1 MGYDIY
7 QLTPLGEFMTASGT
21 PADVSTKTSMAFDR
35 LLHQLRTTSRN
46 PRDKG
51 NRLEYLTK
59 VFLTEDNLQR
69 RLYKKVYLWKDWDG
83 RENFGDIGIDLVAE
97 NVDGGVTAIQCKFYD
112 EHSTI
117 AKEHIDSFISASD
130 CDPFTHRII
139 VSTAGK
145 WSENAEKMLKNRHMP
160 VRLLGLQ
167 AFRDSNIDWSTYS
180 PDEPGEQQVAHK
192 PHKELRP
199 HQEKAIKAALEH
211 LQKYDRGQ
219 LIMACG
225 TGKTFT
231 AIRLAEKFAEQNGG
245 HARVLFMVPSLALMS
260 QSISEFSNEVE
271 DPFHAYAVCSDTKV
285 GREKKRGGAYADLA
299 DLRVEDLQ
307 LPATTDGVDLAVAMN
322 ANPLDEGLEVVFS
335 TYHSIDAVS
344 AAQAAGIG
352 DFDLIICDEAHR
364 TTGVTLADESE
375 SNFVKIHD
383 DKWVAGRKRVYM
395 TATPKIFNEDTK
407 FQASEKAAVL
417 CSMDDVDTFGLP
429 FYRIGFGEAVEKGL
443 LTDYKVLVLG
453 VSESQIATS
462 FQNLLAD
469 ESNELAIDDV
479 AKLVGCWNGLAK
491 RRSGELE
498 ASFGDDLAP
507 MKRAVAFSRSIK
519 DSQKIEREFED
530 LVRINLRNREND
542 DPTDDLGVQVRHIDG
557 GFNAQS
563 RAELLNWLKQEPN
576 EEGPICRIL
585 TNARCLT
592 EGVDVP
598 NLDAVLFLNPRNSMV
613 DVIQA
618 VGRVM
623 RRAEGKKYGYIIL
636 PIAIPD
642 GMSTAQALGDNK
654 RYKVV
659 WQVLQALR
667 AHDERMDA
675 TIHQIELNASDPES
689 IIVQTVDLAPKKEKD
704 SIGANDTEAPED
716 SITPAEQTTLTFP
729 AQEWKDG
736 VYAKIV
742 DKVGTREY
750 WDDWSKDIATI
761 AGRHITMI
769 RHLLDEAAPES
780 ELRTVFAQFVEGLQ
794 QTLNPAIDEEQAIEM
809 LAQHLITQPVF
820 DAMFAGHRFTELNPI
835 SLAMQNVVDHLN
847 ANAAFEKERESL
859 SAFYE
864 SVQRRVKDLDNAAAK
879 QHVIKDLYD
888 KFFQN
893 AFPRI
898 AERLGI
904 VFTPVPVVD
913 YILRSADAALRES
926 FGKSLSDEGVS
937 IIEPFVGTGTFITR
951 LLQLGLIRPEDLE
964 RKYTREL
971 FANEIVLLSYYIAA
985 INIETVYGEVAKE
998 HGLGSEY
1005 VPFNGMVLTD
1015 TFQLSESSHH
1025 LNLPAFRANSER
1037 AERELE
1043 QDIRV
1048 IVMNPPYSAGQNSA
1062 NDNNQNEKYPKL
1074 DERIENTYV
1083 ERSTATRKGSLYDSY
1098 IRAIR
1103 WASDRVKDSGVIA
1116 FVSNGSFIDGNS
1128 ADGLRRCLVDEF
1140 SKLYVYNLRG
1150 NARTSGETRKR
1161 EAGNV
1166 FGGGSRTPVT
1176 ICVLVKDP
1184 SHTGEAVLHYRDIGD
1199 YLSREEKLDI
1209 IDREGSIARTEWE
1222 VIVPNA
1228 EADWVNQRDENYDT
1242 YQPIGDKATKG
1253 KPNTPGIFQFYSLGL
1268 ATSRDP
1274 WVYNF
1279 SARGVEENV
1288 RRMIE
1293 FYNSE
1298 VDRYQQA
1305 DGAAKKIKVEDFID
1319 FDSTQFSWDRVNKS
1333 DVARGK
1339 KGAFDPSK
1347 MRASLYRPF
1356 CKQALYF
1363 DASNQFNNC
1372 VYQLPKLFPTPAHKN
1387 IAFGFTGR
1395 GATKEFSVLMVD
1407 TLPDYELVSKAQW
1420 MSLYTYEP
1428 VVEDDGGFNL
1438 NLGGGEV
1445 VDGYTRKENITD
1457 ATLAA
1462 YRSAYGD
1469 EGIAKEDIFYYI
1481 YALLHHPEYREKYA
1495 ADLKKMLPRI
1505 PLVKGFWEYS
1515 RAGRALAELHLGY
1528 ESVDPYPLDEV
1539 ASSPAPEDLE
1549 ERFEFYRVQKLQF
1562 GPKKD
1567 KTRIKYNGHLT
1578 LKGIPEEAYE
1588 YQVNGRSAL
1597 EWVIDRYQVKTDKKS
1612 LITND
1617 PNDYCRAVND
1627 PRYIVDLIKR
1637 LVTVSLETQKLVGT
1651 LPRFEVL
1658 ENNA

>member
-1 MGYDIY
+1 
-7 QLTPLGEFMTASGT
+7 MTASGT
-21 PADVSTKTSMAFDR
+21 PADVSTKTSMAFDN
-35 LLHQLRTTSRN
+35 LLHQLRTTALHT
-46 PRDKG
+46 RDQG
-51 NRLEYLTK
+51 DRLERLTK
-59 VFLTEDNLQR
+59 EFLTKDSIQS

-117 AKEHIDSFISASD
+117 AKEHIDSFISASGRK
-130 CDPFTHRII
+130 PFTHRII
-139 VSTAGK
+139 VSTTDK
-145 WSENAEKMLKNRHMP
+145 WSKNAEKMLEEQRFP
-160 VRLLGLQ
+160 VQRMGLQ
-167 AFRDSNIDWSTYS
+167 TFRDSNIDWSTYS
-180 PDEPGEQQVAHK
+180 LDDPGEQQVGYK

-199 HQEKAIKAALEH
+199 HQDRAITNTLNG
-211 LQKYDRGQ
+211 LQKDDRGQ

-231 AIRLAEKFAEQNGG
+231 AIRLAEKFAEQNDG

-260 QSISEFSNEVE
+260 QSISEFSNEIE
-271 DPFHAYAVCSDTKV
+271 GPFHAYAVCSDSKV
-285 GREKKRGGAYADLA
+285 GREKKRGGANADLA

-307 LPATTDGVDLAVAMN
+307 LPATTDGAELAAAMN

-344 AAQAAGIG
+344 EAQAAGIG
-352 DFDLIICDEAHR
+352 EFDLIICDEAHR

-383 DKWVAGRKRVYM
+383 DNWVAGRKRVYM

-417 CSMDDVDTFGLP
+417 CSMDDVDTFGVP

-498 ASFGDDLAP
+498 ASFGDDIAP

-642 GMSTAQALGDNK
+642 GMSTAQALSDNK

-716 SITPAEQTTLTFP
+716 SITPGEQTTLTFP

-794 QTLNPAIDEEQAIEM
+794 QTLNPAIDEDQAIEM

-913 YILRSADAALRES
+913 YILRSADVALRES
-926 FGKSLSDEGVS
+926 FGRSLSDEGVS

-1062 NDNNQNEKYPKL
+1062 NDNNQNEKYSKL
-1074 DERIENTYV
+1074 DERIAETYAKN
-1083 ERSTATRKGSLYDSY
+1083 SSGTNKNSIYDSY

-1116 FVSNGSFIDGNS
+1116 FVSNGSFIDGNA
-1128 ADGLRRCLVDEF
+1128 ADGLRKCLADEF

-1209 IDREGSIARTEWE
+1209 IDREGSIAHTEWE
-1222 VIVPNA
+1222 VVVPNEA
-1228 EADWVNQRDENYDT
+1228 ADWINQRDEKYDT

-1253 KPNTPGIFQFYSLGL
+1253 KPNTPGVFQLYSNGL
-1268 ATSRDP
+1268 KTNRDP

-1279 SARGVEENV
+1279 SARAVEENV

-1293 FYNSE
+1293 FYNS
-1298 VDRYQQA
+1298 QI
-1305 DGAAKKIKVEDFID
+1305 GVEQPDM
-1319 FDSTQFSWDRVNKS
+1319 DSTKIAWNRSLLTFRAQGRALAFEQKS
-1333 DVARGK
+1333 
-1339 KGAFDPSK
+1339 
-1347 MRASLYRPF
+1347 MRNSLYRPF
-1356 CKQALYF
+1356 CKQTAYF
-1363 DASNQFNNC
+1363 NRELNDM
-1372 VYQLPKLFPTPAHKN
+1372 VYQLPKLFPTPAHEN
-1387 IAFGFTGR
+1387 IAIITSVAG
-1395 GATKEFSVLMVD
+1395 TKDFSVLITD
-1407 TLPDYELVSKAQW
+1407 TLPDLHLVGDAQTF
-1420 MSLYTYEP
+1420 SLYTYEP
-1428 VVEDDGGFNL
+1428 VVEEDGGFNL

-1462 YRSAYGD
+1462 YRGTYGD

-1505 PLVKGFWEYS
+1505 PLAKGFWEYS

-1528 ESVDPYPLDEV
+1528 ESVAPYPLDEV
-1539 ASSPAPEDLE
+1539 VSSPAPEDLE

-1567 KTRIKYNGHLT
+1567 KTCIKYNGHLT
-1578 LKGIPEEAYE
+1578 LKGIPEEANE

-1617 PNDYCRAVND
+1617 PNDYCRAVNN
-1627 PRYIVDLIKR
+1627 PRYIVDLIER

-1658 ENNA
+1658 EDNA

>member
-1 MGYDIY
+1 
-7 QLTPLGEFMTASGT
+7 MTASGT
-21 PADVSTKTSMAFDR
+21 PADVSTKTSMAFDN
-35 LLHQLRTTSRN
+35 LLHQLRTTALHT
-46 PRDKG
+46 RDQG
-51 NRLEYLTK
+51 DRLERLTK
-59 VFLTEDNLQR
+59 EFLTKDSIQS

-117 AKEHIDSFISASD
+117 AKEHIDSFISASGRK
-130 CDPFTHRII
+130 PFTHRII
-139 VSTAGK
+139 VSTTDK
-145 WSENAEKMLKNRHMP
+145 WSKNAEKMLEEQRFP
-160 VRLLGLQ
+160 VQRMGLQ
-167 AFRDSNIDWSTYS
+167 TFRDSNIDWSTYS
-180 PDEPGEQQVAHK
+180 LDDPGEQQVGYK

-199 HQEKAIKAALEH
+199 HQDIAITRTLKG
-211 LQKYDRGQ
+211 LQKDDRGQ

-260 QSISEFSNEVE
+260 QSISEFSNEIE
-271 DPFHAYAVCSDTKV
+271 GPFHAYAVCSDSKV
-285 GREKKRGGAYADLA
+285 GREKKRGGANADLA

-307 LPATTDGVDLAVAMN
+307 LPATTDGTELAAAMN

-344 AAQAAGIG
+344 AAQAAGVG
-352 DFDLIICDEAHR
+352 EFDLIICDEAHR

-417 CSMDDVDTFGLP
+417 CSMDDMNTFGP
-429 FYRIGFGEAVEKGL
+429 VFYRIGFGEAVEKGL

-542 DPTDDLGVQVRHIDG
+542 DLTDDLGVQVRHIDG

-642 GMSTAQALGDNK
+642 GMSTAQALSDNK

-716 SITPAEQTTLTFP
+716 SITPGEQTTLTFP

-769 RHLLDEAAPES
+769 RHLLDEASPES

-794 QTLNPAIDEEQAIEM
+794 QTLNPAIDEDQAIEM

-913 YILRSADAALRES
+913 YILRSADVALRES

-998 HGLGSEY
+998 YGLGSEY

-1048 IVMNPPYSAGQNSA
+1048 IVMNPPYSSGQNNA

-1074 DERIENTYV
+1074 DERIAETYV
-1083 ERSTATRKGSLYDSY
+1083 KNSSGTNKNSIYDSY

-1116 FVSNGSFIDGNS
+1116 FVSNGSFIDGNA
-1128 ADGLRRCLVDEF
+1128 ADGLRKCLVGEF

-1209 IDREGSIARTEWE
+1209 IAQEGSIAHTEWE
-1222 VIVPNA
+1222 VIVPNEA
-1228 EADWVNQRDENYDT
+1228 ADWINQRDEKYDT

-1253 KPNTPGIFQFYSLGL
+1253 KPNTPGVFQLYSNGL
-1268 ATSRDP
+1268 KSNRDP

-1279 SARGVEENV
+1279 SAQAVEENMH
-1288 RRMIE
+1288 RMIE
-1293 FYNSE
+1293 FYNS
-1298 VDRYQQA
+1298 QI
-1305 DGAAKKIKVEDFID
+1305 GVEQPDM
-1319 FDSTQFSWDRVNKS
+1319 DSTKIAWNRSLLTFRAQGR
-1333 DVARGK
+1333 AL
-1339 KGAFDPSK
+1339 AFEQES
-1347 MRASLYRPF
+1347 MRNSLYRPF
-1356 CKQALYF
+1356 CKQTAYF
-1363 DASNQFNNC
+1363 NRELNDM
-1372 VYQLPKLFPTPAHKN
+1372 VYQLPKLFPTPAHEN
-1387 IAFGFTGR
+1387 VAI
-1395 GATKEFSVLMVD
+1395 
-1407 TLPDYELVSKAQW
+1407 TLPGPGSAGEFYALAVDMIPALGVATSLQVF
-1420 MSLYTYEP
+1420 SLYTYEP
-1428 VVEDDGGFNL
+1428 VVEDDGGLNL

-1462 YRSAYGD
+1462 YRSTYGD
-1469 EGIAKEDIFYYI
+1469 AGIAKEDIFYYI

-1495 ADLKKMLPRI
+1495 ADLKKMLPCI

-1515 RAGRALAELHLGY
+1515 RVGRALAELHLGY
-1528 ESVDPYPLDEV
+1528 ESVEPYPLDEV
-1539 ASSPAPEDLE
+1539 VSSPAPEDLE
-1549 ERFEFYRVQKLQF
+1549 ERFEFYRVQKMKF

-1567 KTRIKYNGHLT
+1567 KTRIQYNGHLT
-1578 LKGIPEEAYE
+1578 LKGIPEEVYN
-1588 YQVNGRSAL
+1588 YILMGNRSAL

-1617 PNDYCRAVND
+1617 PNDYCRAVNN

-1637 LVTVSLETQKLVGT
+1637 LVTVALETQKLVGT

-1658 ENNA
+1658 EDNA

>member
-1 MGYDIY
+1 
-7 QLTPLGEFMTASGT
+7 MTSSGT
-21 PADVSTKTSMAFDR
+21 PADVSTKTSMDFDR
-35 LLHQLRTTSRN
+35 LIHQLRDTARN
-46 PRDKG
+46 TREQGD
-51 NRLEYLTK
+51 RLERLTK
-59 VFLTEDNLQR
+59 LFLTQDSIQS
-69 RLYKKVYLWKDWDG
+69 RLYKDVYLWNEWDG
-83 RENFGDIGIDLVAE
+83 REGYGDIGIDLVAE

-117 AKEHIDSFISASD
+117 AKENIDSFIAASGRG
-130 CDPFTHRII
+130 PFTHRII
-139 VSTAGK
+139 VSTTDK
-145 WSENAEKMLKNRHMP
+145 WSKNAEKMLEEQRFP
-160 VRLLGLQ
+160 VQRMGLQ
-167 AFRDSNIDWSTYS
+167 NFRDSNIDWSTYS
-180 PDEPGEQQVAHK
+180 LDKSDEQQVGHK

-199 HQEKAIKAALEH
+199 HQDRAITNTLIG
-211 LQKYDRGQ
+211 LQENDRGQ

-260 QSISEFSNEVE
+260 QSISEFSNEIE
-271 DPFHAYAVCSDTKV
+271 GPFHAYAVCSDSKV
-285 GREKKRGGAYADLA
+285 GRERKRGGANADLA

-307 LPATTDGVDLAVAMN
+307 LPATTDGAELAKAMN

-344 AAQAAGIG
+344 AAQDAGVS

-383 DKWVAGRKRVYM
+383 NTCVAGRKRVYM

-417 CSMDDVDTFGLP
+417 CSMDDVDTFGP
-429 FYRIGFGEAVEKGL
+429 VFYRIGFGEAVEKGL

-453 VSESQIATS
+453 VSESQVATS
-462 FQNLLAD
+462 FQNLLAN

-507 MKRAVAFSRSIK
+507 MKRAVAFNRSIK

-542 DPTDDLGVQVRHIDG
+542 DPTDDLGVQVRHVDG

-642 GMSTAQALGDNK
+642 GMSTAQALSDNK

-716 SITPAEQTTLTFP
+716 SITPGEQTTLTFP

-769 RHLLDEAAPES
+769 RHLLDEASPES
-780 ELRTVFAQFVEGLQ
+780 ELRTIFAQFVEGLQ
-794 QTLNPAIDEEQAIEM
+794 QTLNPAIDEDQAIEM
-809 LAQHLITQPVF
+809 LAQHLITKPVF

-893 AFPRI
+893 AFPRT

-913 YILRSADAALRES
+913 YILCSADVALRES

-971 FANEIVLLSYYIAA
+971 FANELVLLSYYIAA

-998 HGLGSEY
+998 HGLGTEY

-1074 DERIENTYV
+1074 DERITETYV
-1083 ERSTATRKGSLYDSY
+1083 KNSSGTNMNSIYDSY

-1116 FVSNGSFIDGNS
+1116 FIANGSFIDGNA
-1128 ADGLRRCLVDEF
+1128 ADGLRKCLVGEF

-1150 NARTSGETRKR
+1150 GIRGRRGDSAKR
-1161 EAGNV
+1161 EGDNV
-1166 FGGGSRTPVT
+1166 FDIMTPVA

-1184 SHTGEAVLHYRDIGD
+1184 SHTGEAVLRYRDIGD

-1209 IDREGSIARTEWE
+1209 IAREGSIARTDWE
-1222 VIVPNA
+1222 VLVPNEA
-1228 EADWVNQRDENYDT
+1228 ADWINHRDENYGI
-1242 YQPIGDKATKG
+1242 YQPIGDKKDKG
-1253 KPNTPGIFQFYSLGL
+1253 KPTTPGVFQLYSRGL
-1268 ATSRDP
+1268 ATSRDA

-1279 SARGVEENV
+1279 SEPAVEDNV

-1293 FYNSE
+1293 FYNS
-1298 VDRYQQA
+1298 QI
-1305 DGAAKKIKVEDFID
+1305 GVEQPDM
-1319 FDSTQFSWDRVNKS
+1319 DSTKISWNRSLLNFR
-1333 DVARGK
+1333 AQGRTL
-1339 KGAFDPSK
+1339 AFEQES
-1347 MRASLYRPF
+1347 MRDSLYRPF
-1356 CKQALYF
+1356 CKQTAYF
-1363 DASNQFNNC
+1363 NRELNDM
-1372 VYQLPKLFPTPAHKN
+1372 VYQLPKFFPSPAHKN
-1387 IAFGFTGR
+1387 IAIMMPAGKS
-1395 GATKEFSVLMVD
+1395 AEYFSALMLDMIPALTPNGGNQVF
-1407 TLPDYELVSKAQW
+1407 P
-1420 MSLYTYEP
+1420 LYTYEP
-1428 VVEDDGGFNL
+1428 AVEEDGGFNL

-1462 YRSAYGD
+1462 YRGTYGD

-1495 ADLKKMLPRI
+1495 ADLMKMLPRI
-1505 PLVKGFWEYS
+1505 PLVKGFWDYS
-1515 RAGRALAELHLGY
+1515 RVGCALSKLHLGY
-1528 ESVDPYPLDEV
+1528 ESVEPYPLDEV
-1539 ASSPAPEDLE
+1539 VSSPAPEDLE
-1549 ERFEFYRVQKLQF
+1549 ECFEFYRVQKLEF

-1597 EWVIDRYQVKTDKKS
+1597 EWVIDRYQVKTDKES

-1617 PNDYCRAVND
+1617 PNDYCRAVNN

-1658 ENNA
+1658 EDNA

>member
-1 MGYDIY
+1 
-7 QLTPLGEFMTASGT
+7 MTASGT
-21 PADVSTKTSMAFDR
+21 PADVSTKTSMAFDN
-35 LLHQLRTTSRN
+35 LLHQLRTTALHT
-46 PRDKG
+46 RDQG
-51 NRLEYLTK
+51 DRLERLTK
-59 VFLTEDNLQR
+59 EFLTKDSIQS

-117 AKEHIDSFISASD
+117 AKEHIDSFISASGRK
-130 CDPFTHRII
+130 PFTHRII
-139 VSTAGK
+139 VSTTDK
-145 WSENAEKMLKNRHMP
+145 WSKNAEKMLEEQRFP
-160 VRLLGLQ
+160 VQRMGLQ
-167 AFRDSNIDWSTYS
+167 TFRDSNIDWSTYS
-180 PDEPGEQQVAHK
+180 LDDPGEQQVGYK

-199 HQEKAIKAALEH
+199 HQDIAITRTLKG
-211 LQKYDRGQ
+211 LQKDDRGQ

-260 QSISEFSNEVE
+260 QSISEFSNEIE
-271 DPFHAYAVCSDTKV
+271 GPFHAYAVCSDSKV
-285 GREKKRGGAYADLA
+285 GREKKRGGANADLA

-307 LPATTDGVDLAVAMN
+307 LPATTDGAELAAAMN

-344 AAQAAGIG
+344 EAQAAGIG
-352 DFDLIICDEAHR
+352 EFDLIICDEAHR

-417 CSMDDVDTFGLP
+417 CSMDDVDTFGVP

-498 ASFGDDLAP
+498 ASFGDDLEP

-642 GMSTAQALGDNK
+642 GMSTAQALSDNK

-794 QTLNPAIDEEQAIEM
+794 QTLNPAIDEDQAIEM

-937 IIEPFVGTGTFITR
+937 VIEPFVGTGTFITR

-1043 QDIRV
+1043 RDIRV
-1048 IVMNPPYSAGQNSA
+1048 IVMNPPYSAGQNNA

-1074 DERIENTYV
+1074 DERIAETYAKN
-1083 ERSTATRKGSLYDSY
+1083 SSGTNKNSIYDSY

-1116 FVSNGSFIDGNS
+1116 FVSNGSFIDGNA
-1128 ADGLRRCLVDEF
+1128 ADGLRKCLVDEF

-1150 NARTSGETRKR
+1150 NQRTSGEQSRR
-1161 EAGNV
+1161 EGGKI
-1166 FGGGSRTPVT
+1166 FGSGSRTPVA

-1184 SHTGEAVLHYRDIGD
+1184 SHTDEAVLHYRDIGD
-1199 YLSREEKLDI
+1199 YLNREEKLDI
-1209 IDREGSIARTEWE
+1209 IAREGSIAHTEWE
-1222 VIVPNA
+1222 VIVPNEA
-1228 EADWVNQRDENYDT
+1228 ADWINQRDEKYDT
-1242 YQPIGDKATKG
+1242 YQPIGDRDTKG
-1253 KPNTPGIFQFYSLGL
+1253 KPNTPGIFQLYSRGL
-1268 ATSRDP
+1268 ATSRDA

-1279 SARGVEENV
+1279 SARAVEENV

-1293 FYNSE
+1293 FYNSQIGVE
-1298 VDRYQQA
+1298 HPDMDPTKIA
-1305 DGAAKKIKVEDFID
+1305 WGDGLKSLLRRKIQVGYSTTAARLSV
-1319 FDSTQFSWDRVNKS
+1319 
-1333 DVARGK
+1333 
-1339 KGAFDPSK
+1339 
-1347 MRASLYRPF
+1347 YRPF
-1356 CKQALYF
+1356 CKQHVYF
-1363 DASNQFNNC
+1363 DAPLNERQ
-1372 VYQLPKLFPTPAHKN
+1372 YQLPKLFPTPAHEN

-1407 TLPDYELVSKAQW
+1407 TLPDLESISKAQW

-1428 VVEDDGGFNL
+1428 VVQEDGGFNL

-1462 YRSAYGD
+1462 YRSTYGD

-1515 RAGRALAELHLGY
+1515 RTGRALAELHLGY
-1528 ESVDPYPLDEV
+1528 ESVEPYPLDEV

-1658 ENNA
+1658 EDNA

>member
-1 MGYDIY
+1 
-7 QLTPLGEFMTASGT
+7 MTASGT
-21 PADVSTKTSMAFDR
+21 PADVSTKTSMAFDN
-35 LLHQLRTTSRN
+35 LLHQLRTTALHT
-46 PRDKG
+46 RDQG
-51 NRLEYLTK
+51 DRLERLTK
-59 VFLTEDNLQR
+59 EFLTKDSIQS

-117 AKEHIDSFISASD
+117 AKEHIDSFISASGRK
-130 CDPFTHRII
+130 PFTHRII
-139 VSTAGK
+139 VSTTDK
-145 WSENAEKMLKNRHMP
+145 WSKNAEKMLEEQRFP
-160 VRLLGLQ
+160 VQRMGLQ
-167 AFRDSNIDWSTYS
+167 TFRDSNIDWSTYS
-180 PDEPGEQQVAHK
+180 LDDPGEQQVGYK

-199 HQEKAIKAALEH
+199 HQDIAITRTLKG
-211 LQKYDRGQ
+211 LQKDDRGQ

-260 QSISEFSNEVE
+260 QSISEFSNEIE
-271 DPFHAYAVCSDTKV
+271 GPFHAYAVCSDSKV
-285 GREKKRGGAYADLA
+285 GREKKRGGANADLA

-307 LPATTDGVDLAVAMN
+307 LPATTDGTELAAAMN

-344 AAQAAGIG
+344 AAQAAGVG
-352 DFDLIICDEAHR
+352 EFDLIICDEAHR

-417 CSMDDVDTFGLP
+417 CSMDDMDTFGP
-429 FYRIGFGEAVEKGL
+429 VFYRIGFGEAVEKGL

-542 DPTDDLGVQVRHIDG
+542 DLTDDLGVQVRHIDG

-642 GMSTAQALGDNK
+642 GMSTAQALSDNK

-716 SITPAEQTTLTFP
+716 SITPGEQTTLTFP

-769 RHLLDEAAPES
+769 RHLLDEASPES

-794 QTLNPAIDEEQAIEM
+794 QTLNPAIDEGQAIEM
-809 LAQHLITQPVF
+809 LAQHLITKPVF

-864 SVQRRVKDLDNAAAK
+864 SVQRRVKNLDNAAAK

-893 AFPRI
+893 AFPRT

-913 YILRSADAALRES
+913 YILCSADVALRES

-971 FANEIVLLSYYIAA
+971 FANELVLLSYYIAA

-998 HGLGSEY
+998 HGLGTEY

-1048 IVMNPPYSAGQNSA
+1048 IVMNPPYSSGQNSA

-1083 ERSTATRKGSLYDSY
+1083 ARSTATLKNSIYDSY

-1116 FVSNGSFIDGNS
+1116 FVSNGSFIDGNA
-1128 ADGLRRCLVDEF
+1128 ADGLRKCLVGEF

-1150 NARTSGETRKR
+1150 NQRTSGEQSRR
-1161 EAGNV
+1161 EGGKI
-1166 FGGGSRTPVT
+1166 FGSGSRTPVT

-1209 IDREGSIARTEWE
+1209 IAREGSIAHTEWE
-1222 VIVPNA
+1222 VIVPNEA
-1228 EADWVNQRDENYDT
+1228 ADWINQRDEKYDT

-1253 KPNTPGIFQFYSLGL
+1253 KPNTPGVFQLYSNGL
-1268 ATSRDP
+1268 KSNRDA

-1279 SARGVEENV
+1279 SAEKVLENV
-1288 RRMIE
+1288 MSMVS
-1293 FYNSE
+1293 F
-1298 VDRYQQA
+1298 YQQQLTH
-1305 DGAAKKIKVEDFID
+1305 KKPNMDPTKISWSPALLVAHKSHKDIKV
-1319 FDSTQFSWDRVNKS
+1319 
-1333 DVARGK
+1333 VAESIRE
-1339 KGAFDPSK
+1339 S
-1347 MRASLYRPF
+1347 MYRPF
-1356 CKQALYF
+1356 CKEQLY
-1363 DASNQFNNC
+1363 SEPS
-1372 VYQLPKLFPTPAHKN
+1372 LIERPGLLSKLFPTPAHEN
-1387 IAFGFTGR
+1387 VAI
-1395 GATKEFSVLMVD
+1395 
-1407 TLPDYELVSKAQW
+1407 TLPGPGSAGEFYALAIDMIPALGVATSLQVF
-1420 MSLYTYEP
+1420 SLYTYEP
-1428 VVEDDGGFNL
+1428 VIEDDGGLNL

-1462 YRSAYGD
+1462 YRGTYGD

-1495 ADLKKMLPRI
+1495 ADLMKMLPRI

-1515 RAGRALAELHLGY
+1515 RVGRALAKLHLGY
-1528 ESVDPYPLDEV
+1528 ESVEPYPLDEV
-1539 ASSPAPEDLE
+1539 VSSPAPEDLE
-1549 ERFEFYRVQKLQF
+1549 ERFEFYRVQKMKF

-1567 KTRIKYNGHLT
+1567 KTRIQYNGHLT
-1578 LKGIPEEAYE
+1578 LKGIPEEVYN
-1588 YQVNGRSAL
+1588 YILMGNRSAL

-1617 PNDYCRAVND
+1617 PNDYCRAVNN

-1658 ENNA
+1658 EDNA

>member
-1 MGYDIY
+1 
-7 QLTPLGEFMTASGT
+7 MTASGT
-21 PADVSTKTSMAFDR
+21 PADVSTKTSMAFDN
-35 LLHQLRTTSRN
+35 LLHQLRTTALHT
-46 PRDKG
+46 RDQG
-51 NRLEYLTK
+51 DRLERLTK
-59 VFLTEDNLQR
+59 EFLTKDSIQS

-117 AKEHIDSFISASD
+117 AKEHIDSFISASGRK
-130 CDPFTHRII
+130 PFTHRII
-139 VSTAGK
+139 VSTTDK
-145 WSENAEKMLKNRHMP
+145 WSKNAEKMLEEQRFP
-160 VRLLGLQ
+160 VQRMGLQ
-167 AFRDSNIDWSTYS
+167 TFRDSNIDWSTYS
-180 PDEPGEQQVAHK
+180 LDDPGEQQVGYK

-199 HQEKAIKAALEH
+199 HQDIAITRTLKG
-211 LQKYDRGQ
+211 LQKDDRGQ

-260 QSISEFSNEVE
+260 QSISEFSNEIE
-271 DPFHAYAVCSDTKV
+271 GPFHAYAVCSDSKV
-285 GREKKRGGAYADLA
+285 GREKKRGGANADLA

-307 LPATTDGVDLAVAMN
+307 LPATTDGAELAAAMN

-344 AAQAAGIG
+344 EAQAAGIG
-352 DFDLIICDEAHR
+352 EFDLIICDEAHR

-383 DKWVAGRKRVYM
+383 DNWVAGRKRVYM

-417 CSMDDVDTFGLP
+417 CSMDDVDTFGVP

-642 GMSTAQALGDNK
+642 GMSTAQALSDNK

-716 SITPAEQTTLTFP
+716 SITPGEQTTLTFP

-794 QTLNPAIDEEQAIEM
+794 QTLNPAIDEDQAIEM

-937 IIEPFVGTGTFITR
+937 VIEPFVGTGTFITR

-1043 QDIRV
+1043 RDIRV
-1048 IVMNPPYSAGQNSA
+1048 IVMNPPYSAGQNNA

-1074 DERIENTYV
+1074 DERIAETYAKN
-1083 ERSTATRKGSLYDSY
+1083 SSGTNKNSIYDSY

-1116 FVSNGSFIDGNS
+1116 FVSNGSFIDGNA
-1128 ADGLRRCLVDEF
+1128 ADGLRKCLVDEF

-1150 NARTSGETRKR
+1150 NQRTSGEQSRR
-1161 EAGNV
+1161 EGGKI
-1166 FGGGSRTPVT
+1166 FGSGSRTPVA

-1184 SHTGEAVLHYRDIGD
+1184 SHTDEAVLHYRDIGD

-1209 IDREGSIARTEWE
+1209 IAREGSIAHTEWE
-1222 VIVPNA
+1222 VIVPNEA
-1228 EADWVNQRDENYDT
+1228 ADWINQRDEKYDT
-1242 YQPIGDKATKG
+1242 YQPIGDRDTKG
-1253 KPNTPGIFQFYSLGL
+1253 KPNTPGIFQLYSRGL
-1268 ATSRDP
+1268 ATSRDA

-1279 SARGVEENV
+1279 SARAVEENV

-1293 FYNSE
+1293 FYNSQIGVE
-1298 VDRYQQA
+1298 HPDMDPTKIA
-1305 DGAAKKIKVEDFID
+1305 WGDGLKSLLRRKIQVGYSTTAARLSV
-1319 FDSTQFSWDRVNKS
+1319 
-1333 DVARGK
+1333 
-1339 KGAFDPSK
+1339 
-1347 MRASLYRPF
+1347 YRPF
-1356 CKQALYF
+1356 CKQHVYF
-1363 DASNQFNNC
+1363 DAPLNERQ
-1372 VYQLPKLFPTPAHKN
+1372 YQLPKLFPTPAHEN

-1407 TLPDYELVSKAQW
+1407 TLPDLESISKAQW

-1428 VVEDDGGFNL
+1428 VVQEDGGFNL

-1462 YRSAYGD
+1462 YRSTYGD

-1515 RAGRALAELHLGY
+1515 RTGRALAELHLGY
-1528 ESVDPYPLDEV
+1528 ESVEPYPLDEV

-1658 ENNA
+1658 EDNA

>member
-21 PADVSTKTSMAFDR
+21 PADVSTKTSMAFDN
-35 LLHQLRTTSRN
+35 LLHQLRTTALHT
-46 PRDKG
+46 RDQG
-51 NRLEYLTK
+51 DRLERLTK
-59 VFLTEDNLQR
+59 EFLTKDSIQS

-117 AKEHIDSFISASD
+117 AKEHIDSFISASGRK
-130 CDPFTHRII
+130 PFTHRII
-139 VSTAGK
+139 VSTTDK
-145 WSENAEKMLKNRHMP
+145 WSKNAEKMLEEQRFP
-160 VRLLGLQ
+160 VQRMGLQ
-167 AFRDSNIDWSTYS
+167 TFRDSNIDWSTYS
-180 PDEPGEQQVAHK
+180 LDDPGEQQVGYK

-199 HQEKAIKAALEH
+199 HQDIAITRTLNG
-211 LQKYDRGQ
+211 LQKADRGQ

-260 QSISEFSNEVE
+260 QSISEFSNEIE
-271 DPFHAYAVCSDTKV
+271 GPFHAYAVCSDSKV
-285 GREKKRGGAYADLA
+285 GREKKRGGANADLA

-307 LPATTDGVDLAVAMN
+307 LPATTDGAELAAAMN

-344 AAQAAGIG
+344 EAQAAGIG
-352 DFDLIICDEAHR
+352 EFDLIICDEAHR

-417 CSMDDVDTFGLP
+417 CSMDDVDTFGIP

-498 ASFGDDLAP
+498 ASFGDDIEP

-642 GMSTAQALGDNK
+642 GMSTAQALSDNK

-716 SITPAEQTTLTFP
+716 SITPGEQTTLTFP

-761 AGRHITMI
+761 AGRHLTMI

-794 QTLNPAIDEEQAIEM
+794 QTLNPAIDEDQAIEM

-1083 ERSTATRKGSLYDSY
+1083 ARSTATLKNSMYDSY

-1116 FVSNGSFIDGNS
+1116 FISNGSFIDGNA
-1128 ADGLRRCLVDEF
+1128 ADGLRKCLVDEF

-1150 NARTSGETRKR
+1150 GIRGRNGDAAKR
-1161 EAGNV
+1161 EGNNV
-1166 FGGGSRTPVT
+1166 FDIMTPVA

-1209 IDREGSIARTEWE
+1209 ITREGSIAHTEWE
-1222 VIVPNA
+1222 VIVPNEA
-1228 EADWVNQRDENYDT
+1228 ADWINQRDEHYDT

-1253 KPNTPGIFQFYSLGL
+1253 KPNTPGVFQLYSNGMK
-1268 ATSRDP
+1268 SNRDA

-1279 SARGVEENV
+1279 SARAVEENV

-1293 FYNSE
+1293 FYNSQIGVE
-1298 VDRYQQA
+1298 QPDMDPTKISWSPA
-1305 DGAAKKIKVEDFID
+1305 LLAAHKNHKDIKV
-1319 FDSTQFSWDRVNKS
+1319 
-1333 DVARGK
+1333 VAESVRE
-1339 KGAFDPSK
+1339 S
-1347 MRASLYRPF
+1347 MYRPF
-1356 CKQALYF
+1356 CKEQLY
-1363 DASNQFNNC
+1363 SEPSLIERPG
-1372 VYQLPKLFPTPAHKN
+1372 QLSKLFPTPAHEN
-1387 IAFGFTGR
+1387 IAFGSVGR
-1395 GATKEFSVLMVD
+1395 GATKGFSVLMVD
-1407 TLPDYELVSKAQW
+1407 TLPDFELISKAQW

-1428 VVEDDGGFNL
+1428 VVEEDGGFNL
-1438 NLGGGEV
+1438 NLGGVEV

-1462 YRSAYGD
+1462 YRGTYGD

-1505 PLVKGFWEYS
+1505 PLAKGFWEYS

-1528 ESVDPYPLDEV
+1528 ESVAPYPLDEV
-1539 ASSPAPEDLE
+1539 VSSPAPEDLE
-1549 ERFEFYRVQKLQF
+1549 ERFEFYRVQKLKF

-1567 KTRIKYNGHLT
+1567 RTRIQYNGHLT

-1597 EWVIDRYQVKTDKKS
+1597 EWVIDRYQVKTNKES

-1617 PNDYCRAVND
+1617 PNDYCRAVNN

-1658 ENNA
+1658 EDNA

>member
-1 MGYDIY
+1 
-7 QLTPLGEFMTASGT
+7 MTASGT
-21 PADVSTKTSMAFDR
+21 PADVSTKTSMAFDN
-35 LLHQLRTTSRN
+35 LLHQLRTTALHT
-46 PRDKG
+46 RDQG
-51 NRLEYLTK
+51 DRLERLTK
-59 VFLTEDNLQR
+59 EFLTKDSIQS

-117 AKEHIDSFISASD
+117 AKEHIDSFISASGRK
-130 CDPFTHRII
+130 PFTHRII
-139 VSTAGK
+139 VSTTDK
-145 WSENAEKMLKNRHMP
+145 WSKNAEKMLEEQRFP
-160 VRLLGLQ
+160 VQRMGLQ
-167 AFRDSNIDWSTYS
+167 TFRDSNIDWSTYS
-180 PDEPGEQQVAHK
+180 LDDPGEQQVGYK

-199 HQEKAIKAALEH
+199 HQDIAITRTLKG
-211 LQKYDRGQ
+211 LQKDDRGQ

-260 QSISEFSNEVE
+260 QSISEFSNEIE
-271 DPFHAYAVCSDTKV
+271 GPFHAYAVCSDSKV
-285 GREKKRGGAYADLA
+285 GREKKRGGANADLA

-307 LPATTDGVDLAVAMN
+307 LPATTDGAELAAAMN

-344 AAQAAGIG
+344 EAQAAGIG
-352 DFDLIICDEAHR
+352 EFDLIICDEAHR

-383 DKWVAGRKRVYM
+383 DNWVAGRKRVYM

-417 CSMDDVDTFGLP
+417 CSMDDMDTFGP
-429 FYRIGFGEAVEKGL
+429 VFYRIGFGEAVEKGL

-642 GMSTAQALGDNK
+642 GMSTAQALSDNK

-716 SITPAEQTTLTFP
+716 SITPGEQTTLTFP

-769 RHLLDEAAPES
+769 RHLLDEASPES

-794 QTLNPAIDEEQAIEM
+794 QTLNPAIDEDQAIEM

-913 YILRSADAALRES
+913 YILHSADVALRES

-971 FANEIVLLSYYIAA
+971 FANELVLLSYYIAA

-998 HGLGSEY
+998 YGLGTEY

-1048 IVMNPPYSAGQNSA
+1048 IVMNPPYSSGQNNA

-1074 DERIENTYV
+1074 DERIAETYV
-1083 ERSTATRKGSLYDSY
+1083 KNSSGTNKNSIYDSY

-1116 FVSNGSFIDGNS
+1116 FVSNGSFIDGNA
-1128 ADGLRRCLVDEF
+1128 ADGLRKCLVGEF

-1209 IDREGSIARTEWE
+1209 IAQEGSIAHTEWE
-1222 VIVPNA
+1222 VIVPNEA
-1228 EADWVNQRDENYDT
+1228 ADWINQRDEKYDT

-1253 KPNTPGIFQFYSLGL
+1253 KPNTPGVFQLYSNGL
-1268 ATSRDP
+1268 KSNRDP

-1279 SARGVEENV
+1279 SAQAVEENMH
-1288 RRMIE
+1288 RMIE
-1293 FYNSE
+1293 FYNS
-1298 VDRYQQA
+1298 QI
-1305 DGAAKKIKVEDFID
+1305 GVEQPDM
-1319 FDSTQFSWDRVNKS
+1319 DSTKIAWNRSLLTFRAQGR
-1333 DVARGK
+1333 AL
-1339 KGAFDPSK
+1339 AFEQES
-1347 MRASLYRPF
+1347 MRNSLYRPF
-1356 CKQALYF
+1356 CKQTAYF
-1363 DASNQFNNC
+1363 NRELNDM
-1372 VYQLPKLFPTPAHKN
+1372 VYQLPKLFPTPAHEN
-1387 IAFGFTGR
+1387 VAI
-1395 GATKEFSVLMVD
+1395 
-1407 TLPDYELVSKAQW
+1407 TLPGPGSAGEFYALAVDMIPALGVATSLQVF
-1420 MSLYTYEP
+1420 SLYTYEP
-1428 VVEDDGGFNL
+1428 VVEDDGGLNL

-1462 YRSAYGD
+1462 YRSTYGD
-1469 EGIAKEDIFYYI
+1469 AGIAKEDIFYYI

-1495 ADLKKMLPRI
+1495 ADLKKMLPCI

-1515 RAGRALAELHLGY
+1515 RVGRALAELHLGY
-1528 ESVDPYPLDEV
+1528 ESVEPYPLDEV
-1539 ASSPAPEDLE
+1539 VSSPAPEDLE
-1549 ERFEFYRVQKLQF
+1549 ERFEFYRVQKMKF

-1567 KTRIKYNGHLT
+1567 KTRIQYNGHLT
-1578 LKGIPEEAYE
+1578 LKGIPEEVYN
-1588 YQVNGRSAL
+1588 YILMGNRSAL

-1617 PNDYCRAVND
+1617 PNDYCRAVNN

-1637 LVTVSLETQKLVGT
+1637 LVTVALETQKLVGT

-1658 ENNA
+1658 EDNA

>member
-1 MGYDIY
+1 
-7 QLTPLGEFMTASGT
+7 MTASGT
-21 PADVSTKTSMAFDR
+21 PADVSTKTSMAFDN
-35 LLHQLRTTSRN
+35 LLHQLRTTALHT
-46 PRDKG
+46 RDQG
-51 NRLEYLTK
+51 DRLERLTK
-59 VFLTEDNLQR
+59 EFLTKDSIQS

-117 AKEHIDSFISASD
+117 AKEHIDSFISASGRK
-130 CDPFTHRII
+130 PFTHRII
-139 VSTAGK
+139 VSTTDK
-145 WSENAEKMLKNRHMP
+145 WSKNAEKMLEEQRFP
-160 VRLLGLQ
+160 VQRMGLQ
-167 AFRDSNIDWSTYS
+167 TFRDSNIDWSTYS
-180 PDEPGEQQVAHK
+180 LDDPGEQQVSYK

-199 HQEKAIKAALEH
+199 HQDTAVTRTLKG
-211 LQKYDRGQ
+211 LQKDDRGQ

-260 QSISEFSNEVE
+260 QSISEFSNEIE
-271 DPFHAYAVCSDTKV
+271 GPFHAYAVCSDSKV
-285 GREKKRGGAYADLA
+285 GREKKRGGANADLA

-307 LPATTDGVDLAVAMN
+307 LPATTDGAELAAAMN

-344 AAQAAGIG
+344 EAQAAGIG
-352 DFDLIICDEAHR
+352 EFDLIICDEAHR

-383 DKWVAGRKRVYM
+383 DNWVAGRKRVYM

-417 CSMDDVDTFGLP
+417 CSMDDVDTFGVP

-498 ASFGDDLAP
+498 ASFGDDLEP

-642 GMSTAQALGDNK
+642 GMSTAQALSDNK

-704 SIGANDTEAPED
+704 SIGANDTEAPEE
-716 SITPAEQTTLTFP
+716 SITPGEQTTLTFP

-769 RHLLDEAAPES
+769 RHLLDEASPES

-794 QTLNPAIDEEQAIEM
+794 QTLNPAIDEDQAIEM

-913 YILRSADAALRES
+913 YILRSADVALRES

-971 FANEIVLLSYYIAA
+971 FANELVLLSYYIAA

-1074 DERIENTYV
+1074 DERVAETYAQ
-1083 ERSTATRKGSLYDSY
+1083 SSSGTNKNSIYDSY

-1116 FVSNGSFIDGNS
+1116 FVSNGSFIDGNA
-1128 ADGLRRCLVDEF
+1128 ADGLRKCLVGEF

-1209 IDREGSIARTEWE
+1209 IAQEGSIAHTEWE
-1222 VIVPNA
+1222 VIVPNEA
-1228 EADWVNQRDENYDT
+1228 ADWINQRDEKYDT

-1253 KPNTPGIFQFYSLGL
+1253 KPNTPGVFQLYSNGL
-1268 ATSRDP
+1268 QTNRDP
-1274 WVYNF
+1274 WVYNYSVEKLSSNVIRMVKNYNAQF
-1279 SARGVEENV
+1279 VDGVKN
-1288 RRMIE
+1288 M
-1293 FYNSE
+1293 
-1298 VDRYQQA
+1298 DPT
-1305 DGAAKKIKVEDFID
+1305 KIKWSSSLEADYRRKLKLTYNESGVRTSMYRPYAKQFVY
-1319 FDSTQFSWDRVNKS
+1319 FDSHLNHRT
-1333 DVARGK
+1333 
-1339 KGAFDPSK
+1339 
-1347 MRASLYRPF
+1347 
-1356 CKQALYF
+1356 
-1363 DASNQFNNC
+1363 
-1372 VYQLPKLFPTPAHKN
+1372 YQLKKLFPTPAHEN

-1407 TLPDYELVSKAQW
+1407 TLPDLESISKAQW

-1428 VVEDDGGFNL
+1428 VIEDDGGLNL
-1438 NLGGGEV
+1438 NLSGGEV

-1457 ATLAA
+1457 ATLTA
-1462 YRSAYGD
+1462 YRSTYGD
-1469 EGIAKEDIFYYI
+1469 ESIAKEDIFYYI
-1481 YALLHHPEYREKYA
+1481 YALLHHSEYREKYA

-1505 PLVKGFWEYS
+1505 PLVRGFWEYS

-1528 ESVDPYPLDEV
+1528 ESVEPYPLDEV
-1539 ASSPAPEDLE
+1539 VSSPAPEDPE
-1549 ERFEFYRVQKLQF
+1549 ECFEFYRVQKLQF

-1578 LKGIPEEAYE
+1578 LKGIPEEANE

-1597 EWVIDRYQVKTDKKS
+1597 EWVIDRYQVKTDKDS

-1658 ENNA
+1658 EDNA

>member
-1 MGYDIY
+1 
-7 QLTPLGEFMTASGT
+7 MTTSGT
-21 PADVSTKTSMAFDR
+21 PADVSTKTSMAFDN
-35 LLHQLRTTSRN
+35 LLHQLRTTALHT
-46 PRDKG
+46 RDQG
-51 NRLEYLTK
+51 DRLERLTK
-59 VFLTEDNLQR
+59 EFLTKDSIQS

-117 AKEHIDSFISASD
+117 AKEHIDSFISASGRK
-130 CDPFTHRII
+130 PFTHRII
-139 VSTAGK
+139 VSTTDK
-145 WSENAEKMLKNRHMP
+145 WSKNAEKMLEEQRFP
-160 VRLLGLQ
+160 VQRMGLQ
-167 AFRDSNIDWSTYS
+167 TFRDSNIDWSTYS
-180 PDEPGEQQVAHK
+180 LDDPGEQQVGYK

-199 HQEKAIKAALEH
+199 HQDIAITRTLKG
-211 LQKYDRGQ
+211 LQKDDRGQ

-260 QSISEFSNEVE
+260 QSISEFSNEIE
-271 DPFHAYAVCSDTKV
+271 GPFHAYAVCSDSKV
-285 GREKKRGGAYADLA
+285 GREKKRGGANADLA

-307 LPATTDGVDLAVAMN
+307 LPATTDGTELAAAMN

-344 AAQAAGIG
+344 AAQAAGVG
-352 DFDLIICDEAHR
+352 EFDLIICDEAHR

-417 CSMDDVDTFGLP
+417 CSMDDMDTFGP
-429 FYRIGFGEAVEKGL
+429 VFYRIGFGEAVEKGL

-542 DPTDDLGVQVRHIDG
+542 DLTDDLGVQVRHIDG

-642 GMSTAQALGDNK
+642 GMSTAQALSDNQ

-716 SITPAEQTTLTFP
+716 SITPGEQTTLTFP

-769 RHLLDEAAPES
+769 RHLLDEASPES

-794 QTLNPAIDEEQAIEM
+794 QTLNPAIDEDQAIEM

-864 SVQRRVKDLDNAAAK
+864 SVQRRVKNLDNAAAK

-913 YILRSADAALRES
+913 YILRSADVALQES

-1048 IVMNPPYSAGQNSA
+1048 IVMNPPYSAGQSNA

-1083 ERSTATRKGSLYDSY
+1083 ARSTATLKNSIYDSY

-1116 FVSNGSFIDGNS
+1116 FVSNGSFIDGNA
-1128 ADGLRRCLVDEF
+1128 ADGLRKCLVGEF

-1150 NARTSGETRKR
+1150 NQRTSGEQSRR
-1161 EAGNV
+1161 EGGKI
-1166 FGGGSRTPVT
+1166 FGSGSRTPVT

-1209 IDREGSIARTEWE
+1209 IAREGSIAHTEWE
-1222 VIVPNA
+1222 VIVPNEA
-1228 EADWVNQRDENYDT
+1228 ADWINQRDEKYDT

-1253 KPNTPGIFQFYSLGL
+1253 KPNTPGVFQLYSNGL
-1268 ATSRDP
+1268 KSNRDA

-1279 SARGVEENV
+1279 SAEKVLENV
-1288 RRMIE
+1288 MSMVS
-1293 FYNSE
+1293 F
-1298 VDRYQQA
+1298 YQQQLTH
-1305 DGAAKKIKVEDFID
+1305 KKPNMDPTKISWSPALLVAHKSHKDIKV
-1319 FDSTQFSWDRVNKS
+1319 
-1333 DVARGK
+1333 VAESIRE
-1339 KGAFDPSK
+1339 S
-1347 MRASLYRPF
+1347 MYRPF
-1356 CKQALYF
+1356 CKEQLY
-1363 DASNQFNNC
+1363 SEPS
-1372 VYQLPKLFPTPAHKN
+1372 LIERPGLLSKLFPTPAHEN
-1387 IAFGFTGR
+1387 VAI
-1395 GATKEFSVLMVD
+1395 
-1407 TLPDYELVSKAQW
+1407 TLPGPGSAGEFYALAIDMIPALGVATSLQVF
-1420 MSLYTYEP
+1420 SLYTYEP
-1428 VVEDDGGFNL
+1428 VIEDDGGLNL

-1462 YRSAYGD
+1462 YRGTYGD

-1495 ADLKKMLPRI
+1495 ADLMKMLPRI

-1515 RAGRALAELHLGY
+1515 RVGRALAKLHLGY
-1528 ESVDPYPLDEV
+1528 ESVEPYPLDEV
-1539 ASSPAPEDLE
+1539 VSSPAPEDLE
-1549 ERFEFYRVQKLQF
+1549 ERFEFYRVQKMKF

-1567 KTRIKYNGHLT
+1567 KTRIQYNGHLT
-1578 LKGIPEEAYE
+1578 LKGIPEEVYN
-1588 YQVNGRSAL
+1588 YILMGNRSAL

-1617 PNDYCRAVND
+1617 PNDYCRAVNN

-1658 ENNA
+1658 EDNA

>member
-1 MGYDIY
+1 
-7 QLTPLGEFMTASGT
+7 MTASGT
-21 PADVSTKTSMAFDR
+21 PADVSTKTSMDFDG
-35 LLHQLRTTSRN
+35 LIHQLRDTARN
-46 PRDKG
+46 TREQGD
-51 NRLEYLTK
+51 RLERLTK
-59 VFLTEDNLQR
+59 LFLTQDSIQS
-69 RLYKKVYLWKDWDG
+69 RLYKGVHLWNEWDG
-83 RENFGDIGIDLVAE
+83 REGFGDIGIDLVAE

-112 EHSTI
+112 EQSTI
-117 AKEHIDSFISASD
+117 AKENIDSFIAASGRE
-130 CDPFTHRII
+130 PFTHRII
-139 VSTAGK
+139 VSTTDK
-145 WSENAEKMLKNRHMP
+145 WSKNAEKMLEEQRFP
-160 VRLLGLQ
+160 VQRMGLQ
-167 AFRDSNIDWSTYS
+167 NFRDSNIDWSTYS
-180 PDEPGEQQVAHK
+180 LEESSEQQVGHK

-199 HQEKAIKAALEH
+199 HQDRAITNALNGLKEN
-211 LQKYDRGQ
+211 DRGQ

-260 QSISEFSNEVE
+260 QSISEFSNEIE
-271 DPFHAYAVCSDTKV
+271 GPFHAYAVCSDSKV
-285 GREKKRGGAYADLA
+285 GRERKRGGANADLA
-299 DLRVEDLQ
+299 DLRIEDLQ
-307 LPATTDGVDLAVAMN
+307 LPATTDGAELAKAMN
-322 ANPLDEGLEVVFS
+322 TNPLDEGLEVVFS

-344 AAQAAGIG
+344 AAQAAGVG

-383 DKWVAGRKRVYM
+383 NTCVAGRKRVYM

-417 CSMDDVDTFGLP
+417 CSMDDMDTFGP
-429 FYRIGFGEAVEKGL
+429 VFYRIGFGEAVEKGL

-453 VSESQIATS
+453 VSESQVATS

-498 ASFGDDLAP
+498 ASFGDDLEP
-507 MKRAVAFSRSIK
+507 MKRAVAFNRSIK

-530 LVRINLRNREND
+530 LVRMNLRDREND

-642 GMSTAQALGDNK
+642 GMSTAQALSDNQ

-704 SIGANDTEAPED
+704 SIGANDTETPED
-716 SITPAEQTTLTFP
+716 SITPGEQTTLTFP

-769 RHLLDEAAPES
+769 RHLLDEASPES

-809 LAQHLITQPVF
+809 LAQHLITKPVF
-820 DAMFAGHRFTELNPI
+820 DAMFSGHRFTELNPI

-893 AFPRI
+893 AFPRT

-913 YILRSADAALRES
+913 YILRSADVALRES

-971 FANEIVLLSYYIAA
+971 FANELVLLSYYIAA

-1048 IVMNPPYSAGQNSA
+1048 IVMNPPYSSGQNSA

-1083 ERSTATRKGSLYDSY
+1083 ARSTATLKNSIYDSY

-1116 FVSNGSFIDGNS
+1116 FVSNGSFIDGNA
-1128 ADGLRRCLVDEF
+1128 ADGLRKCLVGEF

-1166 FGGGSRTPVT
+1166 FGGGSRTPVA

-1209 IDREGSIARTEWE
+1209 IAGEGSIAHTEWE
-1222 VIVPNA
+1222 VIVPNEA
-1228 EADWVNQRDENYDT
+1228 ADWINQRDEKYDT
-1242 YQPIGDKATKG
+1242 YQPIGDRDTKG
-1253 KPNTPGIFQFYSLGL
+1253 KPNTLGVFQLYSNGL
-1268 ATSRDP
+1268 KTNRDP

-1279 SARGVEENV
+1279 SARAVEENV

-1293 FYNSE
+1293 FYNSQIG
-1298 VDRYQQA
+1298 VDQPDMDPTKISWSPA
-1305 DGAAKKIKVEDFID
+1305 LLAAYKSHKDIKV
-1319 FDSTQFSWDRVNKS
+1319 
-1333 DVARGK
+1333 VAESVRE
-1339 KGAFDPSK
+1339 S
-1347 MRASLYRPF
+1347 MYRPF
-1356 CKQALYF
+1356 CKEQLY
-1363 DASNQFNNC
+1363 SEPSLIERPG
-1372 VYQLPKLFPTPAHKN
+1372 QLSKLFPTPEHEN
-1387 IAFGFTGR
+1387 IAIIASIAG
-1395 GATKEFSVLMVD
+1395 TKDFSVLISD
-1407 TLPDYELVSKAQW
+1407 TLPDLHLVGDAQTF
-1420 MSLYTYEP
+1420 SLYTYEP
-1428 VVEDDGGFNL
+1428 VVEDDGGLNL

-1462 YRSAYGD
+1462 YRSTYGD
-1469 EGIAKEDIFYYI
+1469 ESIAKEDIFYYI

-1505 PLVKGFWEYS
+1505 PLAKGFWEYS

-1528 ESVDPYPLDEV
+1528 ESVEPYPLDEV

-1578 LKGIPEEAYE
+1578 LKGIPEEAHE

-1651 LPRFEVL
+1651 LPHFEVL
-1658 ENNA
+1658 EDDA

>member
-1 MGYDIY
+1 
-7 QLTPLGEFMTASGT
+7 MTASGT
-21 PADVSTKTSMAFDR
+21 PADVSTKTSMDFDG
-35 LLHQLRTTSRN
+35 LIHQLRDTARN
-46 PRDKG
+46 TREQGD
-51 NRLEYLTK
+51 RLERLTK
-59 VFLTEDNLQR
+59 LFLTQDSIQS
-69 RLYKKVYLWKDWDG
+69 RLYKGVHLWNEWDG
-83 RENFGDIGIDLVAE
+83 REGFGDIGIDLVAE

-112 EHSTI
+112 EQSTI
-117 AKEHIDSFISASD
+117 AKENIDSFIAASGRE
-130 CDPFTHRII
+130 PFTHRII
-139 VSTAGK
+139 VSTTDK
-145 WSENAEKMLKNRHMP
+145 WSKNAEKMLEEQRFP
-160 VRLLGLQ
+160 VQRMGLQ
-167 AFRDSNIDWSTYS
+167 NFRDSNIDWSTYS
-180 PDEPGEQQVAHK
+180 LDDPSEQQVGHK
-192 PHKELRP
+192 PHKELRE
-199 HQEKAIKAALEH
+199 HQDRAITNTLIG
-211 LQKYDRGQ
+211 LQKNDRGQ

-260 QSISEFSNEVE
+260 QSISEFSNEIE
-271 DPFHAYAVCSDTKV
+271 GPFHAYAVCSDSKV
-285 GREKKRGGAYADLA
+285 GRERKRGGANADLA

-307 LPATTDGVDLAVAMN
+307 LPATTDGAELAKAMN

-344 AAQAAGIG
+344 AAQDAGVG

-383 DKWVAGRKRVYM
+383 NTCVAGRKRVYM

-417 CSMDDVDTFGLP
+417 CSMDDMDTFGP
-429 FYRIGFGEAVEKGL
+429 VFYRIGFGEAVEKGL

-453 VSESQIATS
+453 VSESQVATS

-498 ASFGDDLAP
+498 ASFGDDLEP
-507 MKRAVAFSRSIK
+507 MKRAVAFNRSIK

-530 LVRINLRNREND
+530 LVRMNLRDREND

-642 GMSTAQALGDNK
+642 GMSTAQALSDNQ

-716 SITPAEQTTLTFP
+716 SIAPGVQTTLTFP

-769 RHLLDEAAPES
+769 RHLLDEASPES

-809 LAQHLITQPVF
+809 LAQHLITKPVF
-820 DAMFAGHRFTELNPI
+820 DAMFSGHRFTELNPI

-893 AFPRI
+893 AFPRT

-913 YILRSADAALRES
+913 YILCSADVALQES

-971 FANEIVLLSYYIAA
+971 FANELVLLSYYIAA

-1083 ERSTATRKGSLYDSY
+1083 ARSTATLKNSIYDSY

-1116 FVSNGSFIDGNS
+1116 FVSNGSFIDGNA
-1128 ADGLRRCLVDEF
+1128 ADGLRKCLVGEF

-1209 IDREGSIARTEWE
+1209 IAGEGSIAHTEWE
-1222 VIVPNA
+1222 VIVPNEA
-1228 EADWVNQRDENYDT
+1228 ADWINQRDEKYDT
-1242 YQPIGDKATKG
+1242 YQPIGDRDTKG
-1253 KPNTPGIFQFYSLGL
+1253 KPNTLGVFQLYSNGL
-1268 ATSRDP
+1268 KTNRDP

-1279 SARGVEENV
+1279 SARAVEENV

-1293 FYNSE
+1293 FYNSQIG
-1298 VDRYQQA
+1298 VDQPDMDPTKISWSPA
-1305 DGAAKKIKVEDFID
+1305 LLAACKSHKDIKV
-1319 FDSTQFSWDRVNKS
+1319 
-1333 DVARGK
+1333 VAESVRE
-1339 KGAFDPSK
+1339 S
-1347 MRASLYRPF
+1347 MYRPF
-1356 CKQALYF
+1356 CKEQLY
-1363 DASNQFNNC
+1363 SEPSLIERPG
-1372 VYQLPKLFPTPAHKN
+1372 QLSKLFPTPEHEN
-1387 IAFGFTGR
+1387 IAIIASIAG
-1395 GATKEFSVLMVD
+1395 TKDFSVLISD
-1407 TLPDYELVSKAQW
+1407 TLPDLHLVGDAQTF
-1420 MSLYTYEP
+1420 SLYTYEP
-1428 VVEDDGGFNL
+1428 VVEDDGGLNL

-1462 YRSAYGD
+1462 YRNTYGD

-1515 RAGRALAELHLGY
+1515 RTGRALAELHLGY
-1528 ESVDPYPLDEV
+1528 ESVEPYPLDEV

-1658 ENNA
+1658 EDNA

>member
-1 MGYDIY
+1 
-7 QLTPLGEFMTASGT
+7 MTTSGT
-21 PADVSTKTSMAFDR
+21 PADVSTKTSMDFDN
-35 LLHQLRTTSRN
+35 LLHRLRTTASGKRN
-46 PRDKG
+46 QGD
-51 NRLEYLTK
+51 RLENLTK
-59 VFLTEDNLQR
+59 LLLTHDSIQS
-69 RLYKKVYLWKDWDG
+69 RLYKKVYLWNEWDG
-83 RENFGDIGIDLVAE
+83 REGFGDIGIDLVAE

-112 EHSTI
+112 EQSTI
-117 AKEHIDSFISASD
+117 GKKNIDSFISASGRA
-130 CDPFTHRII
+130 PFTHRII
-139 VSTAGK
+139 VSTAD
-145 WSENAEKMLKNRHMP
+145 WSENAKKMLEGQHLPVQHM
-160 VRLLGLQ
+160 GLQ
-167 AFRDSNIDWSTYS
+167 TFRDSNIDWSTYS
-180 PDEPGEQQVAHK
+180 PDESGEQQVGHK
-192 PHKELRP
+192 PPKELRP
-199 HQEKAIKAALEH
+199 HQDVAITETLKRL
-211 LQKYDRGQ
+211 KKNDRGQ

-260 QSISEFSNEVE
+260 QSISEFSNEIE
-271 DPFHAYAVCSDTKV
+271 DPFHAYAVCSDSKV

-307 LPATTDGVDLAVAMN
+307 LPATTNGAELAKAMN

-344 AAQAAGIG
+344 AAQAAGVG
-352 DFDLIICDEAHR
+352 EFDLIICDEAHR

-383 DKWVAGRKRVYM
+383 DNWVAGRKRVYM

-417 CSMDDVDTFGLP
+417 CSMDDMDTFGP
-429 FYRIGFGEAVEKGL
+429 VFYRIGFGEAVEKGL

-453 VSESQIATS
+453 VSESQVATS

-507 MKRAVAFSRSIK
+507 MKRAVAFNRSIK

-542 DPTDDLGVQVRHIDG
+542 DLTDDLGVQVRHIDG

-576 EEGPICRIL
+576 EEAPICRIL

-642 GMSTAQALGDNK
+642 GMSAAQALSDNQ

-716 SITPAEQTTLTFP
+716 SITPGEQTTLTFP

-769 RHLLDEAAPES
+769 RHLLDEASPES
-780 ELRTVFAQFVEGLQ
+780 ELRTIFAQFVEGLQ
-794 QTLNPAIDEEQAIEM
+794 QTLNPAIDEDQAIEM
-809 LAQHLITQPVF
+809 LAQHLITKPVF

-893 AFPRI
+893 AFPRT

-913 YILRSADAALRES
+913 YILRSADVALQES

-971 FANEIVLLSYYIAA
+971 FANELVLLSYYIAA
-985 INIETVYGEVAKE
+985 INIETVYSEVAKE
-998 HGLGSEY
+998 HGQGTEY

-1048 IVMNPPYSAGQNSA
+1048 IVMNPPYSSGQNSA

-1083 ERSTATRKGSLYDSY
+1083 ARSTATLKNSIYDSY

-1116 FVSNGSFIDGNS
+1116 FVSNGSFLDGNA
-1128 ADGLRRCLVDEF
+1128 ADGLRKSLVDEF

-1209 IDREGSIARTEWE
+1209 ISQEGSIAHTEWE
-1222 VIVPNA
+1222 VIVPNEA
-1228 EADWVNQRDENYDT
+1228 ADWINQRDEKYDT

-1253 KPNTPGIFQFYSLGL
+1253 KPNTPGVFQLYSNGL
-1268 ATSRDP
+1268 KSNRDA

-1279 SARGVEENV
+1279 SARTVEDNV

-1305 DGAAKKIKVEDFID
+1305 DGPAKKIKVEDFID
-1319 FDSTQFSWDRVNKS
+1319 FDSTQFTWDRVNKS

-1347 MRASLYRPF
+1347 VRASLYRPF

-1372 VYQLPKLFPTPAHKN
+1372 VYQLPKLFPTPNHKN
-1387 IAFGFTGR
+1387 VAITVTTDYRKDWSALITN
-1395 GATKEFSVLMVD
+1395 AI
-1407 TLPDYELVSKAQW
+1407 PDLTYTAACQVFP
-1420 MSLYTYEP
+1420 LYTYEP
-1428 VVEDDGGFNL
+1428 VVEDDGGLNL

-1462 YRSAYGD
+1462 YRSTYGD

-1495 ADLKKMLPRI
+1495 ADLKKTLPRI

-1515 RAGRALAELHLGY
+1515 RVGRTLAEIHLGY
-1528 ESVDPYPLDEV
+1528 ESVEPYPLDEV
-1539 ASSPAPEDLE
+1539 VSSPAPEDLE

-1578 LKGIPEEAYE
+1578 LKGIPEEAHE

-1658 ENNA
+1658 EDNA

>member
-1 MGYDIY
+1 
-7 QLTPLGEFMTASGT
+7 MTASGT
-21 PADVSTKTSMAFDR
+21 PADVSTKTSMDFDS
-35 LLHQLRTTSRN
+35 LLHHLRTTASGKRN
-46 PRDKG
+46 QGD
-51 NRLEYLTK
+51 RLEHLTK
-59 VFLTEDNLQR
+59 LLLTHDSIQS
-69 RLYKKVYLWKDWDG
+69 RLYKKVYLWNEWDG
-83 RENFGDIGIDLVAE
+83 REGYGDIGIDLVAE

-117 AKEHIDSFISASD
+117 DKKKIDSFISASD
-130 CDPFTHRII
+130 REPFTHRII
-139 VSTAGK
+139 VSTTDK
-145 WSENAEKMLKNRHMP
+145 WSENAAKMLENRHIP
-160 VRLLGLQ
+160 VRRMGLQ
-167 AFRDSNIDWSTYS
+167 TFRDSNIDWSTYS
-180 PDEPGEQQVAHK
+180 PDESSEQQVGHK
-192 PHKELRP
+192 QPKELYDY
-199 HQEKAIKAALEH
+199 QDEAIKETLKG
-211 LQKYDRGQ
+211 LKKYHRGK

-231 AIRLAEKFAEQNGG
+231 AICLAKKFAEQNGG

-260 QSISEFSNEVE
+260 QSISEFSNEIE
-271 DPFHAYAVCSDTKV
+271 GPFHAYAVCSDSKV
-285 GREKKRGGAYADLA
+285 GREKKRDGAYADLA

-307 LPATTDGVDLAVAMN
+307 LPATTDGAALANAMN
-322 ANPLDEGLEVVFS
+322 TNPLDDGLEVVFS

-344 AAQAAGIG
+344 AAQDAGIG
-352 DFDLIICDEAHR
+352 EFDLIICDEAHR

-383 DKWVAGRKRVYM
+383 DTCVAGRNRVYM
-395 TATPKIFNEDTK
+395 TATPKIFNEETK
-407 FQASEKAAVL
+407 SKASEKEAVL
-417 CSMDDVDTFGLP
+417 CSMDDMDTFGP
-429 FYRIGFGEAVEKGL
+429 VFYRIGFGEAVEKGL

-453 VSESQIATS
+453 VSESQVATS
-462 FQNLLAD
+462 FQSLLAN

-498 ASFGDDLAP
+498 ASFGDDLEP
-507 MKRAVAFSRSIK
+507 MKRAVAFNRSIK

-530 LVRINLRNREND
+530 LVRNNLRNREND
-542 DPTDDLGVQVRHIDG
+542 DLTDDLGVQVRHIDG

-576 EEGPICRIL
+576 EEGKICRIL

-598 NLDAVLFLNPRNSMV
+598 NLDAVLFMNPRNSMV

-642 GMSTAQALGDNK
+642 GMSTAQALNDND

-675 TIHQIELNASDPES
+675 TIHQLELNASDPEL
-689 IIVQTVDLAPKKEKD
+689 IVVQTVDLAPKKEKD
-704 SIGANDTEAPED
+704 SIGANDTEAPDD
-716 SITPAEQTTLTFP
+716 SITPGEQTTLTFP

-780 ELRTVFAQFVEGLQ
+780 ELRTIFAQFVEGLQ
-794 QTLNPAIDEEQAIEM
+794 QTLNPAIDEDQAIEM

-820 DAMFAGHRFTELNPI
+820 DAMFAEHRFTELNPI

-864 SVQRRVKDLDNAAAK
+864 SVQRRVKGLDNAAAK

-913 YILRSADAALRES
+913 YILRSADVALRES

-1015 TFQLSESSHH
+1015 TFQLSETFKQPTLKNSTF
-1025 LNLPAFRANSER
+1025 LANSER

-1043 QDIRV
+1043 RDIQV
-1048 IVMNPPYSAGQNSA
+1048 IVMNPPYSSGQNSA

-1074 DERIENTYV
+1074 DERIAETYAA
-1083 ERSTATRKGSLYDSY
+1083 RSTATRKSSLYDSY

-1103 WASDRVKDSGVIA
+1103 WASDRVRDSGVIA
-1116 FVSNGSFIDGNS
+1116 FVSNGSFIDGNA
-1128 ADGLRRCLVDEF
+1128 ADGLRKCLVGEF

-1150 NARTSGETRKR
+1150 NAYNISGDARKR

-1166 FGGGSRTPVT
+1166 FGGGSRTPVA

-1199 YLSREEKLDI
+1199 YLTRGDKLDI
-1209 IDREGSIARTEWE
+1209 IAQEGSIANTEWE
-1222 VIVPNA
+1222 VIVPNEA
-1228 EADWVNQRDENYDT
+1228 ADWIDHRDEKYDT

-1253 KPNTPGIFQFYSLGL
+1253 KPNTPGVFQLYSLGL
-1268 ATSRDP
+1268 ATNRDA

-1279 SARGVEENV
+1279 SARAVEENV

-1305 DGAAKKIKVEDFID
+1305 DGPAKKIKVNDFIN

-1333 DVARGK
+1333 DVVRGK
-1339 KGAFDPSK
+1339 KGSFDPSK
-1347 MRASLYRPF
+1347 MRTSLYRPF
-1356 CKQALYF
+1356 CKQSIYF
-1363 DASNQFNNC
+1363 DTTNQFNNC
-1372 VYQLPKLFPTPAHKN
+1372 VYQLPKIFPTPQHQN
-1387 IAFGFTGR
+1387 VSIVVSIAG
-1395 GATKEFSVLMVD
+1395 KKSFSTFITD
-1407 TLPDYELVSKAQW
+1407 TLPDLHLVGDTQTF
-1420 MSLYTYEP
+1420 SLYTYEP
-1428 VVEDDGGFNL
+1428 VVEEDGGFNL
-1438 NLGGGEV
+1438 NLGGGEI

-1462 YRSAYGD
+1462 YRSTYGD
-1469 EGIAKEDIFYYI
+1469 ESIAKEDIFYYI

-1495 ADLKKMLPRI
+1495 ADLKKMLPHI

-1515 RAGRALAELHLGY
+1515 RIGRALAELHLGY
-1528 ESVDPYPLDEV
+1528 ESVEPYPLDEV
-1539 ASSPAPEDLE
+1539 ASSPAPEGLE

-1567 KTRIKYNGHLT
+1567 RTRIKYNGHLT
-1578 LKGIPEEAYE
+1578 LKGIPEEAHE
-1588 YQVNGRSAL
+1588 YQVNGKSAL
-1597 EWVIDRYQVKTDKKS
+1597 GWVVDRYQVKTNTKS

-1637 LVTVSLETQKLVGT
+1637 LVTVSLETQKLVGS

-1658 ENNA
+1658 EDNA

>member
-1 MGYDIY
+1 
-7 QLTPLGEFMTASGT
+7 MTASGT

-46 PRDKG
+46 TRDKG

-59 VFLTEDNLQR
+59 VFLTEDNLQS
-69 RLYKKVYLWKDWDG
+69 RLYKKVYLWNEWDG
-83 RENFGDIGIDLVAE
+83 REGFGDIGIDLVAE
-97 NVDGGVTAIQCKFYD
+97 NVDGGMTAIQCKFYD
-112 EHSTI
+112 EQSTI
-117 AKEHIDSFISASD
+117 GKKNIDSFISASGRA
-130 CDPFTHRII
+130 PFTHRII
-139 VSTAGK
+139 VSTAD
-145 WSENAEKMLKNRHMP
+145 WSENAKKMLEGQRLPVQHM
-160 VRLLGLQ
+160 GLQ
-167 AFRDSNIDWSTYS
+167 AFRDSSIDWSTYS

-271 DPFHAYAVCSDTKV
+271 GPFHAYAVCSDTKV
-285 GREKKRGGAYADLA
+285 GREKKRSGAYADLA

-344 AAQAAGIG
+344 EAQAAGIG

-364 TTGVTLADESE
+364 TTGVTLSDESE

-417 CSMDDVDTFGLP
+417 CSMDDMDTFGP
-429 FYRIGFGEAVEKGL
+429 VFYRIGFGEAVEQGL

-453 VSESQIATS
+453 VSESQVATS

-498 ASFGDDLAP
+498 ASFGDDIAP
-507 MKRAVAFSRSIK
+507 MKRAVAFNRSIK
-519 DSQKIEREFED
+519 DSQKIAHEFED

-542 DPTDDLGVQVRHIDG
+542 DLTDDLGVQVRHIDG

-576 EEGPICRIL
+576 EEGSICRIL

-642 GMSTAQALGDNK
+642 GMSTAQALSDNK

-716 SITPAEQTTLTFP
+716 SITPGVQTTLTFP

-794 QTLNPAIDEEQAIEM
+794 QTLNPAIDEDQAIEM

-913 YILRSADAALRES
+913 YILRSADVALRES

>member
-1 MGYDIY
+1 
-7 QLTPLGEFMTASGT
+7 MTASGT

-46 PRDKG
+46 TRDKG

-59 VFLTEDNLQR
+59 VFLTEDNLQS
-69 RLYKKVYLWKDWDG
+69 RLYKKVYLWNEWDG
-83 RENFGDIGIDLVAE
+83 REGFGDIGIDLVAE
-97 NVDGGVTAIQCKFYD
+97 NVDGGMTAIQCKFYD
-112 EHSTI
+112 EQSTI
-117 AKEHIDSFISASD
+117 GKKNIDSFISASGRA
-130 CDPFTHRII
+130 PFTHRII
-139 VSTAGK
+139 VSTAD
-145 WSENAEKMLKNRHMP
+145 WSENAKKMLEGQRLPVQHM
-160 VRLLGLQ
+160 GLQ
-167 AFRDSNIDWSTYS
+167 AFRDSSIDWSTYS

-271 DPFHAYAVCSDTKV
+271 GPFHAYAVCSDTKV
-285 GREKKRGGAYADLA
+285 GREKKRSGAYADLA

-344 AAQAAGIG
+344 EAQAAGIG

-364 TTGVTLADESE
+364 TTGVTLSDESE

-417 CSMDDVDTFGLP
+417 CSMDDMDTFGP
-429 FYRIGFGEAVEKGL
+429 VFYRIGFGEAVEQGL

-453 VSESQIATS
+453 VSESQVATS

-498 ASFGDDLAP
+498 ASFGDDIAP
-507 MKRAVAFSRSIK
+507 MKRAVAFNRSIK
-519 DSQKIEREFED
+519 DSQKIAHEFED

-542 DPTDDLGVQVRHIDG
+542 DLTDDLGVQVRHIDG

-576 EEGPICRIL
+576 EEGSICRIL

-642 GMSTAQALGDNK
+642 GMSTAQALSDNK

-716 SITPAEQTTLTFP
+716 SITPGVQTTLTFP

-794 QTLNPAIDEEQAIEM
+794 QTLNPAIDEDQAIEM

-913 YILRSADAALRES
+913 YILRSADVALRES

-1074 DERIENTYV
+1074 DERITETYV
-1083 ERSTATRKGSLYDSY
+1083 KNSSGTNKNSIYDSY

-1116 FVSNGSFIDGNS
+1116 FISNGSFIDGNA
-1128 ADGLRRCLVDEF
+1128 ADGLRKCLVDEF

-1150 NARTSGETRKR
+1150 GIRGRRGDSAKR
-1161 EAGNV
+1161 EGDNV
-1166 FGGGSRTPVT
+1166 FDIMTPVA

-1199 YLSREEKLDI
+1199 YLSREEKLGI
-1209 IDREGSIARTEWE
+1209 ITDEGSIAHTEWE
-1222 VIVPNA
+1222 VIVPNEA
-1228 EADWVNQRDENYDT
+1228 ADWINHRDENYGI
-1242 YQPIGDKATKG
+1242 YQPIGDKKDKG
-1253 KPNTPGIFQFYSLGL
+1253 KPTTPGVFQLYSRGL
-1268 ATSRDP
+1268 ATSRDA
-1274 WVYNF
+1274 WAYNF
-1279 SARGVEENV
+1279 SARAVEENM

-1293 FYNSE
+1293 FYNS
-1298 VDRYQQA
+1298 QI
-1305 DGAAKKIKVEDFID
+1305 GVEQPDM
-1319 FDSTQFSWDRVNKS
+1319 DSTKIAWNRSLLTFRAQGR
-1333 DVARGK
+1333 AL
-1339 KGAFDPSK
+1339 AFEQES
-1347 MRASLYRPF
+1347 MRNSLYRPF
-1356 CKQALYF
+1356 CKQTAYF
-1363 DASNQFNNC
+1363 NRELNDM
-1372 VYQLPKLFPTPAHKN
+1372 VYQLPKFFPTPAHKN
-1387 IAFGFTGR
+1387 IAIMMPSGKS
-1395 GATKEFSVLMVD
+1395 AEYFSALMLDMIPALTPNGGNQVF
-1407 TLPDYELVSKAQW
+1407 P
-1420 MSLYTYEP
+1420 LYTYEP
-1428 VVEDDGGFNL
+1428 VVEEDGGFNL

-1445 VDGYTRKENITD
+1445 VDGYTRRENITD

-1462 YRSAYGD
+1462 YRDTYGD
-1469 EGIAKEDIFYYI
+1469 ESIAKEDIFYYI

-1495 ADLKKMLPRI
+1495 ADLMKMLPRI

-1515 RAGRALAELHLGY
+1515 RVGRALAELHLGY
-1528 ESVDPYPLDEV
+1528 ESVEPYPLDEV
-1539 ASSPAPEDLE
+1539 ASSPAPESLE
-1549 ERFEFYRVQKLQF
+1549 ERFEFYRVQKLKF

-1567 KTRIKYNGHLT
+1567 RTLIKYNGHLT
-1578 LKGIPEEAYE
+1578 LKGIPEEANE

-1597 EWVIDRYQVKTDKKS
+1597 EWVIDRYQVKTNKES

-1627 PRYIVDLIKR
+1627 PRYIVDLIER

-1658 ENNA
+1658 EDNA

>member
-1 MGYDIY
+1 
-7 QLTPLGEFMTASGT
+7 MTASGT
-21 PADVSTKTSMAFDR
+21 PADVSTKTSMAFDN
-35 LLHQLRTTSRN
+35 LLHQLRTTALHT
-46 PRDKG
+46 RDQG
-51 NRLEYLTK
+51 DRLERLTK
-59 VFLTEDNLQR
+59 EFLTKDSIQS

-117 AKEHIDSFISASD
+117 AKEHIDSFISASGRK
-130 CDPFTHRII
+130 PFTHRII
-139 VSTAGK
+139 VSTTDK
-145 WSENAEKMLKNRHMP
+145 WSKNAEKMLEEQRFP
-160 VRLLGLQ
+160 VQRMGLQ
-167 AFRDSNIDWSTYS
+167 TFRDSNIDWSTYS
-180 PDEPGEQQVAHK
+180 LDDPGEQQVGYK

-199 HQEKAIKAALEH
+199 HQDIAITRTLKG
-211 LQKYDRGQ
+211 LQKDDRGQ

-260 QSISEFSNEVE
+260 QSISEFSNEIE
-271 DPFHAYAVCSDTKV
+271 GPFHAYAVCSDSKV
-285 GREKKRGGAYADLA
+285 GREKKRGGANADLA

-307 LPATTDGVDLAVAMN
+307 LPATTDGAELAAAMN

-344 AAQAAGIG
+344 EAQAAGIG
-352 DFDLIICDEAHR
+352 EFDLIICDEAHR

-383 DKWVAGRKRVYM
+383 DTCVSGRKRVYM

-407 FQASEKAAVL
+407 FQASEKEAVL
-417 CSMDDVDTFGLP
+417 CSMDDMDTFGP
-429 FYRIGFGEAVEKGL
+429 VFYRIGFGEAVEKGL

-453 VSESQIATS
+453 VSESQVATS
-462 FQNLLAD
+462 FQNLLAN

-498 ASFGDDLAP
+498 ASFGDDIAP
-507 MKRAVAFSRSIK
+507 MKRAVAFNRSIK

-530 LVRINLRNREND
+530 LVRNNLRRPEND

-563 RAELLNWLKQEPN
+563 RAQLLNWLKQEPN

-598 NLDAVLFLNPRNSMV
+598 NLDAVLFMNPRNSMV

-642 GMSTAQALGDNK
+642 GVSTAQALNDNE

-675 TIHQIELNASDPES
+675 TIHQIELNDSDPES

-704 SIGANDTEAPED
+704 SIGANDTEAPDD
-716 SITPAEQTTLTFP
+716 SITPGVQTTLTFP
-729 AQEWKDG
+729 AQKWKDG

-750 WDDWSKDIATI
+750 WSDWSKDIATI

-780 ELRTVFAQFVEGLQ
+780 ELRTIFAQFVEGLQ
-794 QTLNPAIDEEQAIEM
+794 QTLNPSIDEEQAIEM
-809 LAQHLITQPVF
+809 LAQHLITKPVF

-864 SVQRRVKDLDNAAAK
+864 SVQRRVKGLDSAAAK

-913 YILRSADAALRES
+913 YILRSADMALRES

-1015 TFQLSESSHH
+1015 TFQLSESSHR
-1025 LNLPAFRANSER
+1025 LDLPAFRANSER

-1083 ERSTATRKGSLYDSY
+1083 ARSTATLKNSMYDSY

-1116 FVSNGSFIDGNS
+1116 FISNGSFIDGNA
-1128 ADGLRRCLVDEF
+1128 ADGLRKCLVDEF

-1150 NARTSGETRKR
+1150 GIRGRRGDSAKR
-1161 EAGNV
+1161 EGDNV
-1166 FGGGSRTPVT
+1166 FDIMTPVA

-1184 SHTGEAVLHYRDIGD
+1184 SHTGETVLHYRDIGD

-1209 IDREGSIARTEWE
+1209 IAHEGSITNTEWE
-1222 VIVPNA
+1222 VIAPNEA
-1228 EADWVNQRDENYDT
+1228 ADWINQRNEKYET
-1242 YQPIGDKATKG
+1242 YQPIGDRDTKG
-1253 KPNTPGIFQFYSLGL
+1253 KPNTPGIFQLYSNGL
-1268 ATSRDP
+1268 KTNRDA

-1279 SARGVEENV
+1279 SARAVEENV

-1305 DGAAKKIKVEDFID
+1305 DGPAKKIKVEDFID
-1319 FDSTQFSWDRVNKS
+1319 FDSTQFTWDAINKT
-1333 DVARGK
+1333 DIVRGK
-1339 KGAFDPSK
+1339 TGTFDPSK
-1347 MRASLYRPF
+1347 VRVSLYRPF
-1356 CKQALYF
+1356 CKQSVYF
-1363 DASNQFNNC
+1363 DLTNQFNNRT
-1372 VYQLPKLFPTPAHKN
+1372 YQLQKLFPTPTHEN
-1387 IAFGFTGR
+1387 IAIMMPAGKS
-1395 GATKEFSVLMVD
+1395 AEYFSVLMLNMIPALTPNGGNQVF
-1407 TLPDYELVSKAQW
+1407 
-1420 MSLYTYEP
+1420 SLYTYEP

-1445 VDGYTRKENITD
+1445 LDGYTRKENITD

-1462 YRSAYGD
+1462 YRGTYGD
-1469 EGIAKEDIFYYI
+1469 ESIAKEDIFYYI

-1495 ADLKKMLPRI
+1495 ADLMKMLPRI

-1528 ESVDPYPLDEV
+1528 ESVEPYPLDEV
-1539 ASSPAPEDLE
+1539 ASSPAPESLE

-1562 GPKKD
+1562 GSKKD

-1578 LKGIPEEAYE
+1578 LKGIPEEAHE

-1617 PNDYCRAVND
+1617 PNDYCRAVNN

-1658 ENNA
+1658 EDNA

>member
-1 MGYDIY
+1 
-7 QLTPLGEFMTASGT
+7 MTASGT
-21 PADVSTKTSMAFDR
+21 PADVSTKTSMAFDN
-35 LLHQLRTTSRN
+35 LLHQLRTTALHT
-46 PRDKG
+46 RDQG
-51 NRLEYLTK
+51 DRLERLTK
-59 VFLTEDNLQR
+59 EFLTKDSIQS

-117 AKEHIDSFISASD
+117 AKEHIDSFISASGRK
-130 CDPFTHRII
+130 PFTHRII
-139 VSTAGK
+139 VSTTDK
-145 WSENAEKMLKNRHMP
+145 WSKNAEKMLEEQRFP
-160 VRLLGLQ
+160 VQRMGLQ
-167 AFRDSNIDWSTYS
+167 TFRDSNIDWSTYS
-180 PDEPGEQQVAHK
+180 LDDPGEQQVSYK

-199 HQEKAIKAALEH
+199 HQDTAITRTLKG
-211 LQKYDRGQ
+211 LQKDDRGQ

-260 QSISEFSNEVE
+260 QSISEFSNEIE
-271 DPFHAYAVCSDTKV
+271 GPFHAYAVCSDSKV
-285 GREKKRGGAYADLA
+285 GREKKRGGANADLA

-307 LPATTDGVDLAVAMN
+307 LPATTDGAELAAAMN

-344 AAQAAGIG
+344 EAQAAGIG
-352 DFDLIICDEAHR
+352 EFDLIICDEAHR

-383 DKWVAGRKRVYM
+383 DNWVAGRKRVYM

-417 CSMDDVDTFGLP
+417 CSMDDVDTFGVP

-498 ASFGDDLAP
+498 ASFGDDLEP

-642 GMSTAQALGDNK
+642 GMSTAQALSDNK

-716 SITPAEQTTLTFP
+716 SITPGEQTTLTFP

-769 RHLLDEAAPES
+769 RHLLDEASPES

-794 QTLNPAIDEEQAIEM
+794 QTLNPAIDEDQAIEM

-913 YILRSADAALRES
+913 YILRSADVALRES

-971 FANEIVLLSYYIAA
+971 FANELVLLSYYIAA

-1074 DERIENTYV
+1074 DERIAETYAQ
-1083 ERSTATRKGSLYDSY
+1083 SSSGTNKNSIYDSY

-1116 FVSNGSFIDGNS
+1116 FVSNGSFIDGNA
-1128 ADGLRRCLVDEF
+1128 ADGLRKCLVDEF

-1150 NARTSGETRKR
+1150 NQRTSGEQSRR
-1161 EAGNV
+1161 EGGKI
-1166 FGGGSRTPVT
+1166 FGSGSRTPVA

-1209 IDREGSIARTEWE
+1209 IAQEGSIAHTEWE
-1222 VIVPNA
+1222 VIVPNEA
-1228 EADWVNQRDENYDT
+1228 ADWINQRDEKYDT

-1253 KPNTPGIFQFYSLGL
+1253 KPNTPGVFQLYSRGL
-1268 ATSRDP
+1268 ATSRDA
-1274 WVYNF
+1274 WAYNF
-1279 SARGVEENV
+1279 SARAVEDNM

-1293 FYNSE
+1293 FYNS
-1298 VDRYQQA
+1298 QI
-1305 DGAAKKIKVEDFID
+1305 GVEQPDM
-1319 FDSTQFSWDRVNKS
+1319 DSTKIAWNRSLLTFRAQGR
-1333 DVARGK
+1333 AL
-1339 KGAFDPSK
+1339 AFEQES
-1347 MRASLYRPF
+1347 MRNSLYRPF
-1356 CKQALYF
+1356 CKQTAYF
-1363 DASNQFNNC
+1363 NRELNDM
-1372 VYQLPKLFPTPAHKN
+1372 VYQLPKLFPTPAHEN
-1387 IAFGFTGR
+1387 VAI
-1395 GATKEFSVLMVD
+1395 
-1407 TLPDYELVSKAQW
+1407 TLPGPGSAGEFYALAVDMIPALGVATSLQVF
-1420 MSLYTYEP
+1420 SLYTYEP
-1428 VVEDDGGFNL
+1428 VVEDDGGLNL

-1462 YRSAYGD
+1462 YRSTYGD
-1469 EGIAKEDIFYYI
+1469 AGIAKEDIFYYI
-1481 YALLHHPEYREKYA
+1481 YALLHHPEYRQKYA

-1515 RAGRALAELHLGY
+1515 RVGRALAELHLGY
-1528 ESVDPYPLDEV
+1528 ESVEPYPLDEV
-1539 ASSPAPEDLE
+1539 VSSPAPEDLE
-1549 ERFEFYRVQKLQF
+1549 ERFEFYRVQKMKF

-1567 KTRIKYNGHLT
+1567 KTRIQYNGHLT
-1578 LKGIPEEAYE
+1578 LKGIPEEVYN
-1588 YQVNGRSAL
+1588 YILMGNRSAL

-1658 ENNA
+1658 EDNA

>member
-1 MGYDIY
+1 
-7 QLTPLGEFMTASGT
+7 MTASGT
-21 PADVSTKTSMAFDR
+21 PADVSTKTSMAFDN
-35 LLHQLRTTSRN
+35 LLHQLRTTALHT
-46 PRDKG
+46 RDQG
-51 NRLEYLTK
+51 DRLERLTK
-59 VFLTEDNLQR
+59 EFLTKDSIQS

-117 AKEHIDSFISASD
+117 AKEHIDSFISASGRK
-130 CDPFTHRII
+130 PFTHRII
-139 VSTAGK
+139 VSTTDK
-145 WSENAEKMLKNRHMP
+145 WSKNAEKMLEEQRFP
-160 VRLLGLQ
+160 VQRMGLQ
-167 AFRDSNIDWSTYS
+167 TFRDSNIDWSTYS
-180 PDEPGEQQVAHK
+180 LDDPGEQQVGYK

-199 HQEKAIKAALEH
+199 HQDIAITRTLKG
-211 LQKYDRGQ
+211 LQKDDRGQ

-260 QSISEFSNEVE
+260 QSISEFSNEIE
-271 DPFHAYAVCSDTKV
+271 GPFHAYAVCSDSKV
-285 GREKKRGGAYADLA
+285 GREKKRGGANADLA

-307 LPATTDGVDLAVAMN
+307 LPATTDGAELAAAMN

-344 AAQAAGIG
+344 EAQAAGVG
-352 DFDLIICDEAHR
+352 EFDLIICDEAHR

-417 CSMDDVDTFGLP
+417 CSMDDVDTFGIP

-498 ASFGDDLAP
+498 ASFGDDLEP

-542 DPTDDLGVQVRHIDG
+542 DLTDDLGVQVRHIDG

-642 GMSTAQALGDNK
+642 GMSTAQALSDNK

-716 SITPAEQTTLTFP
+716 SITPGEQTTLTFP

-769 RHLLDEAAPES
+769 RHLLDEASPES

-794 QTLNPAIDEEQAIEM
+794 QTLNPAIDEDQAIEM

-913 YILRSADAALRES
+913 YILRSADVALRES

-971 FANEIVLLSYYIAA
+971 FANELVLLSYYIAA

-1074 DERIENTYV
+1074 DERIAETYAQ
-1083 ERSTATRKGSLYDSY
+1083 SSSGTNKNSIYDSY

-1116 FVSNGSFIDGNS
+1116 FVSNGSFIDGNA
-1128 ADGLRRCLVDEF
+1128 ADGLRKCLVGEF

-1209 IDREGSIARTEWE
+1209 IAQEGSIAHTEWE
-1222 VIVPNA
+1222 VIVPNEA
-1228 EADWVNQRDENYDT
+1228 ADWINQRDEKYDT

-1253 KPNTPGIFQFYSLGL
+1253 KPNTPGVFQLYSNGL
-1268 ATSRDP
+1268 QTNRDP
-1274 WVYNF
+1274 WVYNYSVEKLSSDVIRMVKNYNAQF
-1279 SARGVEENV
+1279 VDGVKN
-1288 RRMIE
+1288 M
-1293 FYNSE
+1293 
-1298 VDRYQQA
+1298 DPT
-1305 DGAAKKIKVEDFID
+1305 KIKWSSSLEADYRRKLKLTYNESGVRTSMYRPYAKQFVY
-1319 FDSTQFSWDRVNKS
+1319 FDSHLNHRT
-1333 DVARGK
+1333 
-1339 KGAFDPSK
+1339 
-1347 MRASLYRPF
+1347 
-1356 CKQALYF
+1356 
-1363 DASNQFNNC
+1363 
-1372 VYQLPKLFPTPAHKN
+1372 YQLKKLFPTPAHEN

-1407 TLPDYELVSKAQW
+1407 TLPDLESISKAQW

-1428 VVEDDGGFNL
+1428 VIEDDGGLNL
-1438 NLGGGEV
+1438 NLSGGEV

-1457 ATLAA
+1457 ATLTA
-1462 YRSAYGD
+1462 YRSTYGD
-1469 EGIAKEDIFYYI
+1469 ESIAKEDIFYYI
-1481 YALLHHPEYREKYA
+1481 YALLHHSEYREKYA

-1528 ESVDPYPLDEV
+1528 ESVEPYPLDEV
-1539 ASSPAPEDLE
+1539 VSSPAPEDPE
-1549 ERFEFYRVQKLQF
+1549 ECFEFYRVQKLQF

-1578 LKGIPEEAYE
+1578 LKGIPEEANE

-1597 EWVIDRYQVKTDKKS
+1597 EWVIDRYQVKTDKDS

-1637 LVTVSLETQKLVGT
+1637 LVTVSLETLKLVGT

-1658 ENNA
+1658 EDNA

>member
-1 MGYDIY
+1 
-7 QLTPLGEFMTASGT
+7 MTASGT
-21 PADVSTKTSMAFDR
+21 PADVSTKTSMAFDN
-35 LLHQLRTTSRN
+35 LLHQLRTTALHT
-46 PRDKG
+46 RDQG
-51 NRLEYLTK
+51 DRLERLTK
-59 VFLTEDNLQR
+59 EFLTKDSIQS

-117 AKEHIDSFISASD
+117 AKEHIDSFISASGRK
-130 CDPFTHRII
+130 PFTHRII
-139 VSTAGK
+139 VSTTDK
-145 WSENAEKMLKNRHMP
+145 WSKNAEKMLEEQRFP
-160 VRLLGLQ
+160 VQRMGLQ
-167 AFRDSNIDWSTYS
+167 TFRDSNIDWSTYS
-180 PDEPGEQQVAHK
+180 LDDPGEQQVGYK

-199 HQEKAIKAALEH
+199 HQDRAITNTLNG
-211 LQKYDRGQ
+211 LQKDDRGQ

-260 QSISEFSNEVE
+260 QSISEFSNEIE
-271 DPFHAYAVCSDTKV
+271 GPFHAYAVCSDSKV
-285 GREKKRGGAYADLA
+285 GREKKRGGANADLA

-307 LPATTDGVDLAVAMN
+307 LPATTDGAELAAAMN

-344 AAQAAGIG
+344 EAQAAGIG
-352 DFDLIICDEAHR
+352 EFDLIICDEAHR

-383 DKWVAGRKRVYM
+383 DNWVAGRKRVYM

-417 CSMDDVDTFGLP
+417 CSMDDVDTFGVP

-642 GMSTAQALGDNK
+642 GMSTAQALSDNK

-716 SITPAEQTTLTFP
+716 SITPGEQTTLTFP

-736 VYAKIV
+736 VHAKIV

-794 QTLNPAIDEEQAIEM
+794 QTLNPAIDEDQAIEM

-937 IIEPFVGTGTFITR
+937 VIEPFVGTGTFITR

-1043 QDIRV
+1043 RDIRV
-1048 IVMNPPYSAGQNSA
+1048 IVMNPPYSAGQNNA

-1074 DERIENTYV
+1074 DERIAETYAKN
-1083 ERSTATRKGSLYDSY
+1083 SSGTNKNSIYDSY

-1116 FVSNGSFIDGNS
+1116 FVSNGSFIDGNA
-1128 ADGLRRCLVDEF
+1128 ADGLRKCLVDEF

-1150 NARTSGETRKR
+1150 NQRTSGEQSRR
-1161 EAGNV
+1161 EGGKI
-1166 FGGGSRTPVT
+1166 FGSGSRTPVA

-1184 SHTGEAVLHYRDIGD
+1184 SHTDEAVLHYRDIGD

-1209 IDREGSIARTEWE
+1209 IAREGSIAHTEWE
-1222 VIVPNA
+1222 VIVPNEA
-1228 EADWVNQRDENYDT
+1228 ADWINQRDEKYDT
-1242 YQPIGDKATKG
+1242 YQPIGDRDTKG
-1253 KPNTPGIFQFYSLGL
+1253 KPNTPGIFQLYSRGL
-1268 ATSRDP
+1268 ATSRDA

-1279 SARGVEENV
+1279 SARAVEENV

-1293 FYNSE
+1293 FYNSQIGVE
-1298 VDRYQQA
+1298 HPDMDPTKIA
-1305 DGAAKKIKVEDFID
+1305 WGDGLKSLLRRKIQVGYSTTAARLSV
-1319 FDSTQFSWDRVNKS
+1319 
-1333 DVARGK
+1333 
-1339 KGAFDPSK
+1339 
-1347 MRASLYRPF
+1347 YRPF
-1356 CKQALYF
+1356 CKQHVYF
-1363 DASNQFNNC
+1363 DAPLNERQ
-1372 VYQLPKLFPTPAHKN
+1372 YQLPKLFPTPAHEN

-1407 TLPDYELVSKAQW
+1407 TLPDLESISKAQW

-1428 VVEDDGGFNL
+1428 VVQEDGGFNL

-1462 YRSAYGD
+1462 YRGTYGD
-1469 EGIAKEDIFYYI
+1469 ESIAKEDIFYYI

-1528 ESVDPYPLDEV
+1528 ESVEPYPLDEV
-1539 ASSPAPEDLE
+1539 ASSPAPESLE

-1567 KTRIKYNGHLT
+1567 RTRIKYNGHLT

-1617 PNDYCRAVND
+1617 PNDYCRAVNN

-1637 LVTVSLETQKLVGT
+1637 LVTVSLETQKLVGS

-1658 ENNA
+1658 EDNA

>member
-1 MGYDIY
+1 
-7 QLTPLGEFMTASGT
+7 MTASGT
-21 PADVSTKTSMAFDR
+21 PADVSTKTSMAFDN
-35 LLHQLRTTSRN
+35 LLHQLRTTALHT
-46 PRDKG
+46 RDQG
-51 NRLEYLTK
+51 DRLERLTK
-59 VFLTEDNLQR
+59 EFLTKDSIQS

-117 AKEHIDSFISASD
+117 AKEHIDSFISASGRK
-130 CDPFTHRII
+130 PFTHRII
-139 VSTAGK
+139 VSTTDK
-145 WSENAEKMLKNRHMP
+145 WSKNAEKMLEEQRFP
-160 VRLLGLQ
+160 VQRMGLQ
-167 AFRDSNIDWSTYS
+167 TFRDSNIDWSTYS
-180 PDEPGEQQVAHK
+180 LDDPGEQQVGYK

-199 HQEKAIKAALEH
+199 HQDIAITRTLKG
-211 LQKYDRGQ
+211 LQKADRGQ

-260 QSISEFSNEVE
+260 QSISEFSNEIE
-271 DPFHAYAVCSDTKV
+271 GPFHAYAVCSDSKV
-285 GREKKRGGAYADLA
+285 GREKKRGGANADLA

-307 LPATTDGVDLAVAMN
+307 LPATTDGAELAAAMN

-344 AAQAAGIG
+344 EAQAAGIG
-352 DFDLIICDEAHR
+352 EFDLIICDEAHR

-417 CSMDDVDTFGLP
+417 CSMDDVDTFGIP

-498 ASFGDDLAP
+498 ASFGDDLEP

-642 GMSTAQALGDNK
+642 GMSTAQALSDNK

-716 SITPAEQTTLTFP
+716 SITPGEQTTLTFP

-794 QTLNPAIDEEQAIEM
+794 QTLNPAIDEDQAIEM

-913 YILRSADAALRES
+913 YILHSADVALRES

-971 FANEIVLLSYYIAA
+971 FANELVLLSYYIAA

-998 HGLGSEY
+998 YGLGTEY

-1048 IVMNPPYSAGQNSA
+1048 IVMNPPYSSGQNNA

-1074 DERIENTYV
+1074 DERIAETYV
-1083 ERSTATRKGSLYDSY
+1083 KNSSGTNKNSIYDSY

-1116 FVSNGSFIDGNS
+1116 FVSNGSFIDGNA
-1128 ADGLRRCLVDEF
+1128 ADGLRKCLVGEF

-1209 IDREGSIARTEWE
+1209 IAQEGSIAHTEWE
-1222 VIVPNA
+1222 VIVPNEA
-1228 EADWVNQRDENYDT
+1228 ADWINQRDEKYDT

-1253 KPNTPGIFQFYSLGL
+1253 KPNTPGVFQLYSNGL
-1268 ATSRDP
+1268 KSNRDP

-1279 SARGVEENV
+1279 SAQAVEENMH
-1288 RRMIE
+1288 RMIE
-1293 FYNSE
+1293 FYNS
-1298 VDRYQQA
+1298 QI
-1305 DGAAKKIKVEDFID
+1305 GVEQPDM
-1319 FDSTQFSWDRVNKS
+1319 DSTKIAWNRSLLTFRAQGR
-1333 DVARGK
+1333 AL
-1339 KGAFDPSK
+1339 AFEQES
-1347 MRASLYRPF
+1347 MRNSLYRPF
-1356 CKQALYF
+1356 CKQTAYF
-1363 DASNQFNNC
+1363 NRELNDM
-1372 VYQLPKLFPTPAHKN
+1372 VYQLPKLFPTPAHEN
-1387 IAFGFTGR
+1387 VAI
-1395 GATKEFSVLMVD
+1395 
-1407 TLPDYELVSKAQW
+1407 TLPGPGSAGEFYALAVDMIPALGVATSLQVF
-1420 MSLYTYEP
+1420 SLYTYEP
-1428 VVEDDGGFNL
+1428 VVEDDGGLNL

-1462 YRSAYGD
+1462 YRSTYGD
-1469 EGIAKEDIFYYI
+1469 AGIAKEDIFYYI

-1515 RAGRALAELHLGY
+1515 RVGRALAELHLGY
-1528 ESVDPYPLDEV
+1528 ESVEPYPLDEV
-1539 ASSPAPEDLE
+1539 VSSPAPEDLE
-1549 ERFEFYRVQKLQF
+1549 ERFEFYRVQKMKF

-1567 KTRIKYNGHLT
+1567 KTRIQYNGHLT
-1578 LKGIPEEAYE
+1578 LKGIPEEVYN
-1588 YQVNGRSAL
+1588 YILMGNRSAL

-1658 ENNA
+1658 EDNA

>member
-1 MGYDIY
+1 
-7 QLTPLGEFMTASGT
+7 MTTSGT
-21 PADVSTKTSMAFDR
+21 PADVSTKTSMDFDG
-35 LLHQLRTTSRN
+35 LIHQLRDTARN
-46 PRDKG
+46 TREQGD
-51 NRLEYLTK
+51 RLERLTK
-59 VFLTEDNLQR
+59 LFLTQDSIQS
-69 RLYKKVYLWKDWDG
+69 RLYKGVHLWNEWDG
-83 RENFGDIGIDLVAE
+83 REGFGDIGIDLVAE

-112 EHSTI
+112 EQSTI
-117 AKEHIDSFISASD
+117 AKENIDSFIAASGRE
-130 CDPFTHRII
+130 PFTHRII
-139 VSTAGK
+139 VSTTDK
-145 WSENAEKMLKNRHMP
+145 WSKNAEKMLEEQRFP
-160 VRLLGLQ
+160 VQRMGLQ
-167 AFRDSNIDWSTYS
+167 NFRDSNIDWSTYS
-180 PDEPGEQQVAHK
+180 LDDPSEQQVGHK
-192 PHKELRP
+192 PHKELRE
-199 HQEKAIKAALEH
+199 HQDRAITNTLIG
-211 LQKYDRGQ
+211 LQENDRGQ

-260 QSISEFSNEVE
+260 QSISEFSNEIE
-271 DPFHAYAVCSDTKV
+271 GPFHAYAVCSDSKV
-285 GREKKRGGAYADLA
+285 GRERKRGGANADLA

-307 LPATTDGVDLAVAMN
+307 LPATTDGAELAKAMN

-344 AAQAAGIG
+344 AAQAAGVG

-383 DKWVAGRKRVYM
+383 NTCVAGRKRVYM

-417 CSMDDVDTFGLP
+417 CSMDDMDTFGP
-429 FYRIGFGEAVEKGL
+429 VFYRIGFGEAVEKGL

-453 VSESQIATS
+453 VSESQVATS

-498 ASFGDDLAP
+498 ASFGDDLEP
-507 MKRAVAFSRSIK
+507 MKRAVAFNRSIK

-542 DPTDDLGVQVRHIDG
+542 DLTDDLGVQVRHIDG

-642 GMSTAQALGDNK
+642 GMSTAQALSDNQ

-716 SITPAEQTTLTFP
+716 SITPGEQTTLTFP

-769 RHLLDEAAPES
+769 RHLLDEASPES

-794 QTLNPAIDEEQAIEM
+794 QTLNPAIDEDQAIEM

-971 FANEIVLLSYYIAA
+971 FANELVLLSYYIAA

-1048 IVMNPPYSAGQNSA
+1048 IVMNPPYSSGQNSA

-1074 DERIENTYV
+1074 DERIAETYAQN
-1083 ERSTATRKGSLYDSY
+1083 SSGTNKNSIYDSY

-1116 FVSNGSFIDGNS
+1116 FVSNGSFIDGNA
-1128 ADGLRRCLVDEF
+1128 ADGLRKCLVGEF

-1209 IDREGSIARTEWE
+1209 IAQEGSIAHTEWE
-1222 VIVPNA
+1222 VIVPNEA
-1228 EADWVNQRDENYDT
+1228 ADWINQRDEKYDT

-1253 KPNTPGIFQFYSLGL
+1253 KPNTPGVFQLYSNGL
-1268 ATSRDP
+1268 KSNRDP

-1279 SARGVEENV
+1279 SARAVEENMH
-1288 RRMIE
+1288 RMIE
-1293 FYNSE
+1293 FYNS
-1298 VDRYQQA
+1298 QI
-1305 DGAAKKIKVEDFID
+1305 GVEQPDM
-1319 FDSTQFSWDRVNKS
+1319 DSTKIAWNRSLLTFRAQGR
-1333 DVARGK
+1333 AL
-1339 KGAFDPSK
+1339 AFEQES
-1347 MRASLYRPF
+1347 MRNSLYRPF
-1356 CKQALYF
+1356 CKQTAYF
-1363 DASNQFNNC
+1363 NRELNDM

-1407 TLPDYELVSKAQW
+1407 TLPDLESISKAQW

-1428 VVEDDGGFNL
+1428 VVENDGGLNL

-1457 ATLAA
+1457 ATLDT
-1462 YRSAYGD
+1462 YRSTYGD

-1481 YALLHHPEYREKYA
+1481 YALLHHSEYREKYA

-1505 PLVKGFWEYS
+1505 PLAKGFWEYS
-1515 RAGRALAELHLGY
+1515 RVGRALAELHLGY
-1528 ESVDPYPLDEV
+1528 ESVEPYPLDEV
-1539 ASSPAPEDLE
+1539 ASSPAPESPE

-1578 LKGIPEEAYE
+1578 LKGIPEEAHE

-1617 PNDYCRAVND
+1617 PNDYCRAVNN

-1658 ENNA
+1658 EDNA

>member
-1 MGYDIY
+1 
-7 QLTPLGEFMTASGT
+7 MTASGT
-21 PADVSTKTSMAFDR
+21 PADASTKTSMDFDG
-35 LLHQLRTTSRN
+35 LIHQLRDTARN
-46 PRDKG
+46 TREQGD
-51 NRLEYLTK
+51 RLERLTK
-59 VFLTEDNLQR
+59 LFLTQDSIQS
-69 RLYKKVYLWKDWDG
+69 RLYKGVHLWNEWDG
-83 RENFGDIGIDLVAE
+83 REGFGDIGIDLVAE

-112 EHSTI
+112 EQSTI
-117 AKEHIDSFISASD
+117 AKENIDSFIAASGRE
-130 CDPFTHRII
+130 PFTHRII
-139 VSTAGK
+139 VSTTDK
-145 WSENAEKMLKNRHMP
+145 WSKNAEKMLEEQRFP
-160 VRLLGLQ
+160 VQRMGLQ
-167 AFRDSNIDWSTYS
+167 NFRDSNIDWSTYS
-180 PDEPGEQQVAHK
+180 LDDPSEQQVGHK

-199 HQEKAIKAALEH
+199 HQDRAITNTLIG
-211 LQKYDRGQ
+211 LQKNDRGQ

-260 QSISEFSNEVE
+260 QSISEFSNEIE
-271 DPFHAYAVCSDTKV
+271 GPFHAYAVCSDSKV
-285 GREKKRGGAYADLA
+285 GRERKRGGANADLA

-307 LPATTDGVDLAVAMN
+307 LPATTDGAELAKAMN

-344 AAQAAGIG
+344 AAQDAGVG

-383 DKWVAGRKRVYM
+383 NTCVAGRKRVYM

-417 CSMDDVDTFGLP
+417 CSMDDMDTFGP
-429 FYRIGFGEAVEKGL
+429 VFYRIGFGEAVEKGL

-453 VSESQIATS
+453 VSESQVATS
-462 FQNLLAD
+462 FQSLLAN

-507 MKRAVAFSRSIK
+507 MKRAVAFNRSIK

-576 EEGPICRIL
+576 EEGKICRIL

-642 GMSTAQALGDNK
+642 GMSTAQALSDNQ

-716 SITPAEQTTLTFP
+716 SITPGEQTTLTFP

-769 RHLLDEAAPES
+769 RHLLDEASPES

-794 QTLNPAIDEEQAIEM
+794 QTLNPAIDEDQAIEM
-809 LAQHLITQPVF
+809 LAQHLITKPVF

-893 AFPRI
+893 AFPRT

-913 YILRSADAALRES
+913 YILRSADVALRES

-971 FANEIVLLSYYIAA
+971 FANELVLLSYYIAA

-1048 IVMNPPYSAGQNSA
+1048 IVMNPPYSSGQNSA

-1074 DERIENTYV
+1074 DERIAETYAQN
-1083 ERSTATRKGSLYDSY
+1083 SSGTNKNSIYDSY

-1116 FVSNGSFIDGNS
+1116 FVSNGSFIDGNA
-1128 ADGLRRCLVDEF
+1128 ADGLRKCLVGEF

-1209 IDREGSIARTEWE
+1209 IAQEGSIAHTEWE
-1222 VIVPNA
+1222 VIVPNEA
-1228 EADWVNQRDENYDT
+1228 ADWINQRDEKYDT

-1253 KPNTPGIFQFYSLGL
+1253 KPNTPGVFQLYSNGL
-1268 ATSRDP
+1268 KSNRDP

-1279 SARGVEENV
+1279 SARAVEENMH
-1288 RRMIE
+1288 RMIE
-1293 FYNSE
+1293 FYNS
-1298 VDRYQQA
+1298 QI
-1305 DGAAKKIKVEDFID
+1305 GVEQPDM
-1319 FDSTQFSWDRVNKS
+1319 DSTKIAWNRSLLTFRAQGR
-1333 DVARGK
+1333 AL
-1339 KGAFDPSK
+1339 AFEQES
-1347 MRASLYRPF
+1347 MRNSLYRPF
-1356 CKQALYF
+1356 CKQTAYF
-1363 DASNQFNNC
+1363 NRELNDM

-1407 TLPDYELVSKAQW
+1407 TLPDLESISKAQW

-1428 VVEDDGGFNL
+1428 VVENDGGLNL

-1457 ATLAA
+1457 ATLDT
-1462 YRSAYGD
+1462 YRSTYGD

-1481 YALLHHPEYREKYA
+1481 YALLHHSEYREKYA

-1505 PLVKGFWEYS
+1505 PLAKGFWEYS
-1515 RAGRALAELHLGY
+1515 RVGRALAELHLGY
-1528 ESVDPYPLDEV
+1528 ESVEPYPLDEV
-1539 ASSPAPEDLE
+1539 ASSPAPENLE

-1578 LKGIPEEAYE
+1578 LKGIPEEAHE

-1617 PNDYCRAVND
+1617 PNDYCRAVNN

-1658 ENNA
+1658 EDNA

>member
-1 MGYDIY
+1 
-7 QLTPLGEFMTASGT
+7 MTTSGT
-21 PADVSTKTSMAFDR
+21 PADVSTKTSMDFDG
-35 LLHQLRTTSRN
+35 LIHQLRDTARN
-46 PRDKG
+46 TREQGD
-51 NRLEYLTK
+51 RLERLTK
-59 VFLTEDNLQR
+59 LFLTQDSIQS
-69 RLYKKVYLWKDWDG
+69 RLYKDVHLWNEWEG
-83 RENFGDIGIDLVAE
+83 REGYGDIGIDLVAE

-112 EHSTI
+112 EQSTI
-117 AKEHIDSFISASD
+117 AKENIDSFISASGRE
-130 CDPFTHRII
+130 PFTHRII
-139 VSTAGK
+139 VSTTDK
-145 WSENAEKMLKNRHMP
+145 WSKNAEKMLEEQRFP
-160 VRLLGLQ
+160 VQRMGLQ
-167 AFRDSNIDWSTYS
+167 NFRDSNIDWSTYS
-180 PDEPGEQQVAHK
+180 LDDPSEQQVGHK

-199 HQEKAIKAALEH
+199 HQDRAITNTLIG
-211 LQKYDRGQ
+211 LQENDRGQ

-260 QSISEFSNEVE
+260 QSISEFSNEIE
-271 DPFHAYAVCSDTKV
+271 GPFHAYAVCSDSKV
-285 GREKKRGGAYADLA
+285 GRERKRGGANADLA

-307 LPATTDGVDLAVAMN
+307 LPATTDGAELAKAMN
-322 ANPLDEGLEVVFS
+322 TNPLDEGLEVVFS

-344 AAQAAGIG
+344 AAQAAGVG

-383 DKWVAGRKRVYM
+383 NTCVAGRKRVYM

-417 CSMDDVDTFGLP
+417 CSMDDMDTFGP
-429 FYRIGFGEAVEKGL
+429 VFYRIGFGEAVEKGL

-453 VSESQIATS
+453 VSESQVATS

-498 ASFGDDLAP
+498 ASFGDDLEP
-507 MKRAVAFSRSIK
+507 MKRAVAFNRSIK

-542 DPTDDLGVQVRHIDG
+542 DLTDDLGVQVRHIDG

-623 RRAEGKKYGYIIL
+623 RRAEGKKYCYIIL

-642 GMSTAQALGDNK
+642 GMSTAQALSDNQ

-716 SITPAEQTTLTFP
+716 SITPGEQTTLTFP

-769 RHLLDEAAPES
+769 RHLLDEASPES

-794 QTLNPAIDEEQAIEM
+794 QTLNPAIDEDQAIEM

-971 FANEIVLLSYYIAA
+971 FANELVLLSYYIAA

-1048 IVMNPPYSAGQNSA
+1048 IVMNPPYSSGQNSA

-1074 DERIENTYV
+1074 DERIAETYAQN
-1083 ERSTATRKGSLYDSY
+1083 SSGTNKNSIYDSY

-1116 FVSNGSFIDGNS
+1116 FVSNGSFIDGNA
-1128 ADGLRRCLVDEF
+1128 ADGLRKCLVGEF

-1209 IDREGSIARTEWE
+1209 IAQEGSIAHTEWE
-1222 VIVPNA
+1222 VIVPNEA
-1228 EADWVNQRDENYDT
+1228 ADWINQRDEKYDT

-1253 KPNTPGIFQFYSLGL
+1253 KPNTPGVFQLYSNGL
-1268 ATSRDP
+1268 KSNRDP

-1279 SARGVEENV
+1279 SARAVEENMH
-1288 RRMIE
+1288 RMIE
-1293 FYNSE
+1293 FYNS
-1298 VDRYQQA
+1298 QI
-1305 DGAAKKIKVEDFID
+1305 GVEQPDM
-1319 FDSTQFSWDRVNKS
+1319 DSTKIAWNRSLLTFRAQGR
-1333 DVARGK
+1333 AL
-1339 KGAFDPSK
+1339 AFEQES
-1347 MRASLYRPF
+1347 MRNSLYRPF
-1356 CKQALYF
+1356 CKQTAYF
-1363 DASNQFNNC
+1363 NRELNDM

-1407 TLPDYELVSKAQW
+1407 TLPDLESISKAQW

-1428 VVEDDGGFNL
+1428 VVENDGGLNL

-1457 ATLAA
+1457 ATLDT
-1462 YRSAYGD
+1462 YRSTYGD

-1481 YALLHHPEYREKYA
+1481 YALLHHSEYREKYA

-1505 PLVKGFWEYS
+1505 PLAKGFWEYS
-1515 RAGRALAELHLGY
+1515 RVGRALAELHLGY
-1528 ESVDPYPLDEV
+1528 ESVEPYPLDEV
-1539 ASSPAPEDLE
+1539 ASSPAPESPE

-1658 ENNA
+1658 EDNA

>member
-1 MGYDIY
+1 
-7 QLTPLGEFMTASGT
+7 MTTSGT
-21 PADVSTKTSMAFDR
+21 PADVSTKTSMDFDR
-35 LLHQLRTTSRN
+35 LIHQLRDTARN
-46 PRDKG
+46 TREQGD
-51 NRLEYLTK
+51 RLERLTK
-59 VFLTEDNLQR
+59 LFLTQDSIQS
-69 RLYKKVYLWKDWDG
+69 RLYKDVYLWNEWDG
-83 RENFGDIGIDLVAE
+83 REGYGDIGIDLVAE

-117 AKEHIDSFISASD
+117 AKENIDSFIAASGRG
-130 CDPFTHRII
+130 PFTHRII
-139 VSTAGK
+139 VSTTDK
-145 WSENAEKMLKNRHMP
+145 WSKNAEKMLEEQRFP
-160 VRLLGLQ
+160 VQRMGLQ
-167 AFRDSNIDWSTYS
+167 NFRDSNIDWSTYS
-180 PDEPGEQQVAHK
+180 LDKSDEQQVGHK

-199 HQEKAIKAALEH
+199 HQDRAITNTLNG
-211 LQKYDRGQ
+211 LQENDRGQ

-260 QSISEFSNEVE
+260 QSISEFSNEIE
-271 DPFHAYAVCSDTKV
+271 GPFHAYAVCSDSKV
-285 GREKKRGGAYADLA
+285 GRERKRGGANADLA

-307 LPATTDGVDLAVAMN
+307 LPATTDGAELAKAMN

-344 AAQAAGIG
+344 AAQVAGVG
-352 DFDLIICDEAHR
+352 EFDLIICDEAHR

-383 DKWVAGRKRVYM
+383 DTCVAGRKRVYM

-417 CSMDDVDTFGLP
+417 CSMDDMDTFGP
-429 FYRIGFGEAVEKGL
+429 VFYRIGFGEAVEKGL

-453 VSESQIATS
+453 VSESQVATS

-542 DPTDDLGVQVRHIDG
+542 DLTDDLGVQVRHIDG

-642 GMSTAQALGDNK
+642 GMSTAQALSDNK

-716 SITPAEQTTLTFP
+716 SITPGEQTTLTFP

-794 QTLNPAIDEEQAIEM
+794 QTLNPAIDEDQAIEM
-809 LAQHLITQPVF
+809 LAQHLITKPVF

-893 AFPRI
+893 AFPRT

-913 YILRSADAALRES
+913 YILCSADVALRES

-971 FANEIVLLSYYIAA
+971 FANELVLLSYYIAA
-985 INIETVYGEVAKE
+985 INIETVYGEVAQE

-1025 LNLPAFRANSER
+1025 LDLPAFRANSER

-1074 DERIENTYV
+1074 DERITETYV
-1083 ERSTATRKGSLYDSY
+1083 KNSSGTNMNSIYDSY

-1116 FVSNGSFIDGNS
+1116 FIANGSFIDGNA
-1128 ADGLRRCLVDEF
+1128 ADGLRKCLVGEF

-1150 NARTSGETRKR
+1150 GIRGRRGDSAKR
-1161 EAGNV
+1161 EGDNV
-1166 FGGGSRTPVT
+1166 FDIMTPVA

-1184 SHTGEAVLHYRDIGD
+1184 SHTGEAVLRYRDIGD

-1209 IDREGSIARTEWE
+1209 IAREGSIARTDWE
-1222 VIVPNA
+1222 VLVPNEA
-1228 EADWVNQRDENYDT
+1228 ADWINHRDENYGI
-1242 YQPIGDKATKG
+1242 YQPIGDKKDKG
-1253 KPNTPGIFQFYSLGL
+1253 KPTTPGVFQLYSRGL
-1268 ATSRDP
+1268 ATSRDA

-1279 SARGVEENV
+1279 SEPAVEDNV

-1293 FYNSE
+1293 FYNS
-1298 VDRYQQA
+1298 QI
-1305 DGAAKKIKVEDFID
+1305 GVEQPDM
-1319 FDSTQFSWDRVNKS
+1319 DSTKISWNRSLLNFR
-1333 DVARGK
+1333 AQGRTL
-1339 KGAFDPSK
+1339 AFEQES
-1347 MRASLYRPF
+1347 MRDSLYRPF
-1356 CKQALYF
+1356 CKQTAYF
-1363 DASNQFNNC
+1363 NRELNDM
-1372 VYQLPKLFPTPAHKN
+1372 VYQLPKFFPSPAHKN
-1387 IAFGFTGR
+1387 IAIMMPAGKS
-1395 GATKEFSVLMVD
+1395 AEYFSALMLDMIPALTPNGGNQVF
-1407 TLPDYELVSKAQW
+1407 P
-1420 MSLYTYEP
+1420 LYTYEP
-1428 VVEDDGGFNL
+1428 AVEEDGGFNL

-1462 YRSAYGD
+1462 YRGTYGD

-1495 ADLKKMLPRI
+1495 ADLMKMLPRI
-1505 PLVKGFWEYS
+1505 PLVKGFWDYS
-1515 RAGRALAELHLGY
+1515 RVGCALSKLHLGY
-1528 ESVDPYPLDEV
+1528 ESVEPYPLDEV

-1578 LKGIPEEAYE
+1578 LKGIPEEAHE
-1588 YQVNGRSAL
+1588 YQVNGKSAL
-1597 EWVIDRYQVKTDKKS
+1597 GWVIDRYRVKTDTKS

-1658 ENNA
+1658 EDNA

>member
-1 MGYDIY
+1 
-7 QLTPLGEFMTASGT
+7 MTASGT
-21 PADVSTKTSMAFDR
+21 PADVSTKTSMAFDN
-35 LLHQLRTTSRN
+35 LLHQLRTTALHT
-46 PRDKG
+46 RDQG
-51 NRLEYLTK
+51 DRLERLTK
-59 VFLTEDNLQR
+59 EFLTKDSIQS

-117 AKEHIDSFISASD
+117 AKEHIDSFISASGRK
-130 CDPFTHRII
+130 PFTHRII
-139 VSTAGK
+139 VSTTDK
-145 WSENAEKMLKNRHMP
+145 WSKNAEKMLEEQRFP
-160 VRLLGLQ
+160 VQRMGLQ
-167 AFRDSNIDWSTYS
+167 TFRDSNIDWSTYS
-180 PDEPGEQQVAHK
+180 LDDPGEQQVGYK

-199 HQEKAIKAALEH
+199 HQDIAITRTLKG
-211 LQKYDRGQ
+211 LQKDDRGQ

-260 QSISEFSNEVE
+260 QSISEFSNEIE
-271 DPFHAYAVCSDTKV
+271 GPFHAYAVCSDSKV
-285 GREKKRGGAYADLA
+285 GREKKRGGANADLA

-307 LPATTDGVDLAVAMN
+307 LPATTDGAELAAAMN

-344 AAQAAGIG
+344 EAQAAGIG
-352 DFDLIICDEAHR
+352 EFDLIICDEAHR

-383 DKWVAGRKRVYM
+383 DNWVAGRKRVYM

-417 CSMDDVDTFGLP
+417 CSMDDMDTFGP
-429 FYRIGFGEAVEKGL
+429 AFYRIGFGEAVEKGL

-642 GMSTAQALGDNK
+642 GMSTAQALSDNK

-716 SITPAEQTTLTFP
+716 SITPGEQTTLTFP

-769 RHLLDEAAPES
+769 RHLLDEASPES

-794 QTLNPAIDEEQAIEM
+794 QTLNPAIDEDQAIEM

-913 YILRSADAALRES
+913 YILHSADVALRES

-971 FANEIVLLSYYIAA
+971 FANELVLLSYYIAA

-998 HGLGSEY
+998 YGLGTEY

-1048 IVMNPPYSAGQNSA
+1048 IVMNPPYSSGQNNA

-1074 DERIENTYV
+1074 DERIAETYV
-1083 ERSTATRKGSLYDSY
+1083 KNSSGTNKNSIYDSY

-1116 FVSNGSFIDGNS
+1116 FVSNGSFIDGNA
-1128 ADGLRRCLVDEF
+1128 ADGLRKCLVGEF

-1209 IDREGSIARTEWE
+1209 IAQEGSIAHTEWE
-1222 VIVPNA
+1222 VIVPNEA
-1228 EADWVNQRDENYDT
+1228 ADWINQRDEKYDT

-1253 KPNTPGIFQFYSLGL
+1253 KPNTPGVFQLYSNGL
-1268 ATSRDP
+1268 KSNRDP

-1279 SARGVEENV
+1279 SAQAVEENMH
-1288 RRMIE
+1288 RMIE
-1293 FYNSE
+1293 FYNS
-1298 VDRYQQA
+1298 QI
-1305 DGAAKKIKVEDFID
+1305 GVEQPDM
-1319 FDSTQFSWDRVNKS
+1319 DSTKIAWNRSLLTFRAQGR
-1333 DVARGK
+1333 AL
-1339 KGAFDPSK
+1339 AFEQES
-1347 MRASLYRPF
+1347 MRNSLYRPF
-1356 CKQALYF
+1356 CKQTAYF
-1363 DASNQFNNC
+1363 NRELNDM
-1372 VYQLPKLFPTPAHKN
+1372 VYQLPKLFPTPAHEN
-1387 IAFGFTGR
+1387 VAI
-1395 GATKEFSVLMVD
+1395 
-1407 TLPDYELVSKAQW
+1407 TLPGPGSAGEFYALAVDMIPALGVATSLQVF
-1420 MSLYTYEP
+1420 SLYTYEP
-1428 VVEDDGGFNL
+1428 VVEDDGGLNL

-1462 YRSAYGD
+1462 YRSTYGD
-1469 EGIAKEDIFYYI
+1469 AGIAKEDIFYYI

-1495 ADLKKMLPRI
+1495 ADLKKMLPCI

-1515 RAGRALAELHLGY
+1515 RVGRALAELHLGY
-1528 ESVDPYPLDEV
+1528 ESVEPYPLDEV
-1539 ASSPAPEDLE
+1539 VSSPAPEDLE
-1549 ERFEFYRVQKLQF
+1549 ERFEFYRVQKMKF

-1567 KTRIKYNGHLT
+1567 KTRIQYNGHLT
-1578 LKGIPEEAYE
+1578 LKGIPEEVYN
-1588 YQVNGRSAL
+1588 YILMGNRSAL

-1617 PNDYCRAVND
+1617 PNDYCRAVNN

-1637 LVTVSLETQKLVGT
+1637 LVTVALETQKLVGT

-1658 ENNA
+1658 EDNA

>member
-1 MGYDIY
+1 
-7 QLTPLGEFMTASGT
+7 MTASGT
-21 PADVSTKTSMAFDR
+21 PADASTKTSRDFDS
-35 LLHQLRTTSRN
+35 LIHQLRDTARN
-46 PRDKG
+46 TREQGD
-51 NRLEYLTK
+51 RLERLTK
-59 VFLTEDNLQR
+59 LFLTQDSIQS
-69 RLYKKVYLWKDWDG
+69 RLYKDVHLWNEWDG
-83 RENFGDIGIDLVAE
+83 REGYGDIGIDLVAE

-117 AKEHIDSFISASD
+117 AKENIDSFIAASGRG
-130 CDPFTHRII
+130 PFTHRII
-139 VSTAGK
+139 VSTTDK
-145 WSENAEKMLKNRHMP
+145 WSKNAEKMLEEQRFP
-160 VRLLGLQ
+160 VQRMGLQ
-167 AFRDSNIDWSTYS
+167 NFRDSNIDWSTYS
-180 PDEPGEQQVAHK
+180 LDESDEQQVGHK

-199 HQEKAIKAALEH
+199 HQDRAITNTLIG
-211 LQKYDRGQ
+211 LQENDRGQ

-260 QSISEFSNEVE
+260 QSISEFSNEIE
-271 DPFHAYAVCSDTKV
+271 GPFHAYAVCSDSKV
-285 GREKKRGGAYADLA
+285 GRERKRGGANDDLA

-307 LPATTDGVDLAVAMN
+307 IPATTDGTKLANAMN

-344 AAQAAGIG
+344 AAQDAGVG
-352 DFDLIICDEAHR
+352 EFDLIICDEAHR

-383 DKWVAGRKRVYM
+383 DTCVSGRKRVYM

-417 CSMDDVDTFGLP
+417 CSMDDMDTFGP
-429 FYRIGFGEAVEKGL
+429 VFYRIGFGEAVEKGL

-453 VSESQIATS
+453 VSESQVATS

-507 MKRAVAFSRSIK
+507 MKRAVAFNRSIK

-542 DPTDDLGVQVRHIDG
+542 DLTDDLGVQVRHIDG

-576 EEGPICRIL
+576 EEGQICRIL

-642 GMSTAQALGDNK
+642 GMSTAQALSDNQ

-769 RHLLDEAAPES
+769 RHLLDEASPES
-780 ELRTVFAQFVEGLQ
+780 ELRTVFTQFVEGLQ
-794 QTLNPAIDEEQAIEM
+794 QTLNPAIDEDQAIEM
-809 LAQHLITQPVF
+809 LAQHLITKPVF

-864 SVQRRVKDLDNAAAK
+864 SVQRRVKNLDNAAAK

-893 AFPRI
+893 AFPRT

-913 YILRSADAALRES
+913 YILCSADVALRES

-971 FANEIVLLSYYIAA
+971 FANELVLLSYYIAA

-1048 IVMNPPYSAGQNSA
+1048 IVMNPPYSSGQNNA

-1074 DERIENTYV
+1074 DERIAETYV
-1083 ERSTATRKGSLYDSY
+1083 KNSSGTNKNSIYDSY

-1116 FVSNGSFIDGNS
+1116 FVSNGSFIDGNA
-1128 ADGLRRCLVDEF
+1128 ADGLRKCLVDEF

-1150 NARTSGETRKR
+1150 NQRTSGEQSRR
-1161 EAGNV
+1161 EGGKI
-1166 FGGGSRTPVT
+1166 FGSGSRTPVT

-1209 IDREGSIARTEWE
+1209 ISQEGSIAHTEWE
-1222 VIVPNA
+1222 VIVPNEA
-1228 EADWVNQRDENYDT
+1228 ADWINQRDEKYDT

-1253 KPNTPGIFQFYSLGL
+1253 KPNTPGVFQLYSNGL
-1268 ATSRDP
+1268 KSNRDP

-1279 SARGVEENV
+1279 SAQAVEENMH
-1288 RRMIE
+1288 RMIE
-1293 FYNSE
+1293 FYNS
-1298 VDRYQQA
+1298 QI
-1305 DGAAKKIKVEDFID
+1305 GVEQPDM
-1319 FDSTQFSWDRVNKS
+1319 DSTKIAWNRSLLTFRAQGR
-1333 DVARGK
+1333 AL
-1339 KGAFDPSK
+1339 AFEQES
-1347 MRASLYRPF
+1347 MRNSLYRPF
-1356 CKQALYF
+1356 CKQTAYF
-1363 DASNQFNNC
+1363 NRELNDM
-1372 VYQLPKLFPTPAHKN
+1372 VYQLPKLFPTPAHEN
-1387 IAFGFTGR
+1387 VAI
-1395 GATKEFSVLMVD
+1395 
-1407 TLPDYELVSKAQW
+1407 TLPGPGSAGEFYALAVDMIPALGVATSLQVF
-1420 MSLYTYEP
+1420 SLYTYEP

-1457 ATLAA
+1457 TTLAA
-1462 YRSAYGD
+1462 YRSTYGD

-1515 RAGRALAELHLGY
+1515 RVGRALAELHLGY
-1528 ESVDPYPLDEV
+1528 ESVEPYPLDEV
-1539 ASSPAPEDLE
+1539 VSSPAPEDLE
-1549 ERFEFYRVQKLQF
+1549 ERFEFYRVQKMKF

-1567 KTRIKYNGHLT
+1567 KTRIQYNGHLT
-1578 LKGIPEEAYE
+1578 LKGIPEEVYN
-1588 YQVNGRSAL
+1588 YILMGNRSAL
-1597 EWVIDRYQVKTDKKS
+1597 EWVINRYQVKTDKKS

-1617 PNDYCRAVND
+1617 PNDYCRAVNN

-1637 LVTVSLETQKLVGT
+1637 LVTVSLETQKLVGS

-1658 ENNA
+1658 EDDA

>member
-1 MGYDIY
+1 
-7 QLTPLGEFMTASGT
+7 MTASGT
-21 PADVSTKTSMAFDR
+21 PADVSTKTSMAFDN
-35 LLHQLRTTSRN
+35 LLHQLRTTALHT
-46 PRDKG
+46 RDQG
-51 NRLEYLTK
+51 DRLERLTK
-59 VFLTEDNLQR
+59 EFLTKDSIQS

-117 AKEHIDSFISASD
+117 AKEHIDSFISASGRK
-130 CDPFTHRII
+130 PFTHRII
-139 VSTAGK
+139 VSTTDK
-145 WSENAEKMLKNRHMP
+145 WSKNAEKMLEEQRFP
-160 VRLLGLQ
+160 VQRMGLQ
-167 AFRDSNIDWSTYS
+167 TFRDSNIDWSTYS
-180 PDEPGEQQVAHK
+180 LDDPGEQQVGYK

-199 HQEKAIKAALEH
+199 HQDRAITNTLNG
-211 LQKYDRGQ
+211 LQKDDRGQ

-260 QSISEFSNEVE
+260 QSISEFSNEIE
-271 DPFHAYAVCSDTKV
+271 GPFHAYAVCSDSKV
-285 GREKKRGGAYADLA
+285 GREKKRGGANADLA

-307 LPATTDGVDLAVAMN
+307 LPATTDGAELAAAMN

-344 AAQAAGIG
+344 EAQAAGIG
-352 DFDLIICDEAHR
+352 EFDLIICDEAHR

-383 DKWVAGRKRVYM
+383 DNWVAGRKRVYM

-417 CSMDDVDTFGLP
+417 CSMDDMDTFGP
-429 FYRIGFGEAVEKGL
+429 VFYRIGFGEAVEKGL

-642 GMSTAQALGDNK
+642 GMSTAQALSDNK

-716 SITPAEQTTLTFP
+716 SITPGEQTTLTFP

-769 RHLLDEAAPES
+769 RHLLDEASPES

-794 QTLNPAIDEEQAIEM
+794 QTLNPAIDEEQAVEM

-913 YILRSADAALRES
+913 YILRSADVALRES
-926 FGKSLSDEGVS
+926 FGRSLSDEGVS

-1083 ERSTATRKGSLYDSY
+1083 ARSTATLKNSIYDSY

-1116 FVSNGSFIDGNS
+1116 FVSNGSFIDGNA
-1128 ADGLRRCLVDEF
+1128 ADGLRKCLVDEF

-1150 NARTSGETRKR
+1150 GIRGRNGDDAKR
-1161 EAGNV
+1161 EGNNV
-1166 FGGGSRTPVT
+1166 FDIMTPVA

-1199 YLSREEKLDI
+1199 YLSREEKLNI
-1209 IDREGSIARTEWE
+1209 IAGEGSIAHTEWE

-1253 KPNTPGIFQFYSLGL
+1253 KPNTPGVFQFYSLGL

-1279 SARGVEENV
+1279 SARAVEENV

-1293 FYNSE
+1293 FYNSQIGVE
-1298 VDRYQQA
+1298 QPDMDPTKISWSPA
-1305 DGAAKKIKVEDFID
+1305 LLAAHKNHKDIKV
-1319 FDSTQFSWDRVNKS
+1319 
-1333 DVARGK
+1333 VAESVRE
-1339 KGAFDPSK
+1339 S
-1347 MRASLYRPF
+1347 MYRPF
-1356 CKQALYF
+1356 CKEQLY
-1363 DASNQFNNC
+1363 SEPSLIERPG
-1372 VYQLPKLFPTPAHKN
+1372 QLSKLFPTPAHEN
-1387 IAFGFTGR
+1387 IAFGSVGR
-1395 GATKEFSVLMVD
+1395 GATKGFSVLMVD
-1407 TLPDYELVSKAQW
+1407 TLPDFELISKAQW

-1428 VVEDDGGFNL
+1428 VVEEDGGFNL
-1438 NLGGGEV
+1438 NLGGVEV

-1457 ATLAA
+1457 ATLTA
-1462 YRSAYGD
+1462 YRGTYGD

-1505 PLVKGFWEYS
+1505 PLAKGFWEYS
-1515 RAGRALAELHLGY
+1515 RVGRALAELHLGY
-1528 ESVDPYPLDEV
+1528 ESVEPYPLDEV
-1539 ASSPAPEDLE
+1539 ASSPAPEGLE
-1549 ERFEFYRVQKLQF
+1549 ELFEFYRVQKLKF

-1567 KTRIKYNGHLT
+1567 RTRIQYNGHLT

-1597 EWVIDRYQVKTDKKS
+1597 EWVIDRYQVKTNKES

-1617 PNDYCRAVND
+1617 PNDYCRTVNN

-1658 ENNA
+1658 EDNA

>member
-1 MGYDIY
+1 
-7 QLTPLGEFMTASGT
+7 MTASGT
-21 PADVSTKTSMAFDR
+21 PADVSTKTSMAFDN
-35 LLHQLRTTSRN
+35 LLHQLRTTALHT
-46 PRDKG
+46 RDQG
-51 NRLEYLTK
+51 DRLERLTK
-59 VFLTEDNLQR
+59 EFLTKDSIQS

-117 AKEHIDSFISASD
+117 AKEHIDSFISASGRK
-130 CDPFTHRII
+130 PFTHRII
-139 VSTAGK
+139 VSTTDK
-145 WSENAEKMLKNRHMP
+145 WSKNAEKMLEEQRFP
-160 VRLLGLQ
+160 VQRMGLQ
-167 AFRDSNIDWSTYS
+167 TFRDSNIDWSTYS
-180 PDEPGEQQVAHK
+180 LDDPGEQQVGYK

-199 HQEKAIKAALEH
+199 HQDIAITRTLKG
-211 LQKYDRGQ
+211 LQKDDRGQ

-271 DPFHAYAVCSDTKV
+271 GPFHAYAVCSDSKV
-285 GREKKRGGAYADLA
+285 GREKKRGGANADLA

-307 LPATTDGVDLAVAMN
+307 LPATTDGAELAAAMN

-344 AAQAAGIG
+344 AAQAAGVG
-352 DFDLIICDEAHR
+352 EFDLIICDEAHR

-383 DKWVAGRKRVYM
+383 DNWVAGRKRVYM

-417 CSMDDVDTFGLP
+417 CSMDDMDTFGP
-429 FYRIGFGEAVEKGL
+429 VFYRIGFGEAVEKGL
-443 LTDYKVLVLG
+443 LADYKVLVLG

-498 ASFGDDLAP
+498 ASFGDDLEP

-642 GMSTAQALGDNK
+642 GMSTAQALSDNK

-769 RHLLDEAAPES
+769 RHLLDEASPES

-794 QTLNPAIDEEQAIEM
+794 QTLNPAIDEDQAIEM

-913 YILRSADAALRES
+913 YILRSADVALRES

-971 FANEIVLLSYYIAA
+971 FANELVLLSYYIAA

-1048 IVMNPPYSAGQNSA
+1048 IVMNPPYSSGQNSA

-1074 DERIENTYV
+1074 DERIAETYAQN
-1083 ERSTATRKGSLYDSY
+1083 SSGTNKNSIYDSY

-1116 FVSNGSFIDGNS
+1116 FVSNGSFIDGNA
-1128 ADGLRRCLVDEF
+1128 ADGLRKCLVGEF

-1209 IDREGSIARTEWE
+1209 ISQEGSIAHTEWE
-1222 VIVPNA
+1222 VIVPNEA
-1228 EADWVNQRDENYDT
+1228 ADWINQRDEKYDT

-1253 KPNTPGIFQFYSLGL
+1253 KPNTPGVFQLYSNGL
-1268 ATSRDP
+1268 KSNRDP

-1279 SARGVEENV
+1279 SARAVEENMH
-1288 RRMIE
+1288 RMIE
-1293 FYNSE
+1293 FYNS
-1298 VDRYQQA
+1298 QI
-1305 DGAAKKIKVEDFID
+1305 GVEQPDM
-1319 FDSTQFSWDRVNKS
+1319 DSTKIAWNRSLLTFRAQGRALTFEQES
-1333 DVARGK
+1333 
-1339 KGAFDPSK
+1339 
-1347 MRASLYRPF
+1347 MRNSLYRPF
-1356 CKQALYF
+1356 CKQTAYF
-1363 DASNQFNNC
+1363 NRELNDM
-1372 VYQLPKLFPTPAHKN
+1372 VYQLPKLFPTPAHEN
-1387 IAFGFTGR
+1387 VAI
-1395 GATKEFSVLMVD
+1395 
-1407 TLPDYELVSKAQW
+1407 TLPGPGSAGEFYALAIDMIPALGVATSLQVF
-1420 MSLYTYEP
+1420 SLYTYEP
-1428 VVEDDGGFNL
+1428 VVEDDGGLNL

-1462 YRSAYGD
+1462 YRSTYGD

-1505 PLVKGFWEYS
+1505 PLAKGFWEYS

-1528 ESVDPYPLDEV
+1528 ESVAPYPLDEV
-1539 ASSPAPEDLE
+1539 VSSPAPEDLE

-1578 LKGIPEEAYE
+1578 LKGIPDEVYN
-1588 YQVNGRSAL
+1588 YILMGNRSAL

-1617 PNDYCRAVND
+1617 PNDYCRAVNN

-1658 ENNA
+1658 EDNA

>member
-1 MGYDIY
+1 
-7 QLTPLGEFMTASGT
+7 MTASGT
-21 PADVSTKTSMAFDR
+21 PADVSTKTSMAFDN
-35 LLHQLRTTSRN
+35 LLHQLRTTALHT
-46 PRDKG
+46 RDQG
-51 NRLEYLTK
+51 DRLERLTK
-59 VFLTEDNLQR
+59 EFLTKDSIQS

-117 AKEHIDSFISASD
+117 AKEHIDSFISASGRK
-130 CDPFTHRII
+130 PFTHRII
-139 VSTAGK
+139 VSTTDK
-145 WSENAEKMLKNRHMP
+145 WSKNAEKMLEEQRFP
-160 VRLLGLQ
+160 VQRMGLQ
-167 AFRDSNIDWSTYS
+167 TFRDSNIDWSTYS
-180 PDEPGEQQVAHK
+180 LDDPGEQQVGYK

-199 HQEKAIKAALEH
+199 HQDIAITRTLKG
-211 LQKYDRGQ
+211 LQKDDRGQ

-260 QSISEFSNEVE
+260 QSISEFSNEIE
-271 DPFHAYAVCSDTKV
+271 GPFHAYAVCSDSKV
-285 GREKKRGGAYADLA
+285 GREKKRGGANADLA

-307 LPATTDGVDLAVAMN
+307 LPATTDGTELAAAMN

-344 AAQAAGIG
+344 AAQAAGVG
-352 DFDLIICDEAHR
+352 EFDLIICDEAHR

-383 DKWVAGRKRVYM
+383 DNWVAGRKRVYM

-417 CSMDDVDTFGLP
+417 CSMDDVDTFGVP

-542 DPTDDLGVQVRHIDG
+542 DLTDDLGVQVRHIDG

-642 GMSTAQALGDNK
+642 GMSTAQALSDNK

-716 SITPAEQTTLTFP
+716 SITPGEQTTLTFP

-769 RHLLDEAAPES
+769 RHLLDEASPES

-794 QTLNPAIDEEQAIEM
+794 QTLNPAIDEDQAIEM

-913 YILRSADAALRES
+913 YILRSADVALRES

-998 HGLGSEY
+998 HGLGTEY

-1048 IVMNPPYSAGQNSA
+1048 IVMNPPYSSGQNNA

-1074 DERIENTYV
+1074 DERIAETYV
-1083 ERSTATRKGSLYDSY
+1083 KNSSGTNKNSIYDSY

-1103 WASDRVKDSGVIA
+1103 WASDRAKDSGVIA
-1116 FVSNGSFIDGNS
+1116 FVSNGSFIDGNA
-1128 ADGLRRCLVDEF
+1128 ADGLRKCLVGEF

-1209 IDREGSIARTEWE
+1209 IAQEGSIAHTEWE
-1222 VIVPNA
+1222 VIVPNEA
-1228 EADWVNQRDENYDT
+1228 ADWINQRDEKYDT

-1253 KPNTPGIFQFYSLGL
+1253 KPNTPGVFQLYSNGL
-1268 ATSRDP
+1268 KSNRDP

-1279 SARGVEENV
+1279 SAQAVEENMH
-1288 RRMIE
+1288 RMIE
-1293 FYNSE
+1293 FYNS
-1298 VDRYQQA
+1298 QI
-1305 DGAAKKIKVEDFID
+1305 GVEQPDM
-1319 FDSTQFSWDRVNKS
+1319 DSTKIAWNRSLLTFRAQGR
-1333 DVARGK
+1333 AL
-1339 KGAFDPSK
+1339 AFEQES
-1347 MRASLYRPF
+1347 MRNSLYRPF
-1356 CKQALYF
+1356 CKQTAYF
-1363 DASNQFNNC
+1363 NRELNDM
-1372 VYQLPKLFPTPAHKN
+1372 VYQLPKLFPTPAHEN
-1387 IAFGFTGR
+1387 VAI
-1395 GATKEFSVLMVD
+1395 
-1407 TLPDYELVSKAQW
+1407 TLPGPGSAGEFYALAVDMIPALGVATSLQVF
-1420 MSLYTYEP
+1420 SLYTYEP
-1428 VVEDDGGFNL
+1428 VVEDDGGLNL

-1462 YRSAYGD
+1462 YRSTYGD
-1469 EGIAKEDIFYYI
+1469 AGIAKEDIFYYI

-1495 ADLKKMLPRI
+1495 ADLKKMLPCI

-1515 RAGRALAELHLGY
+1515 RVGRALAELHLGY
-1528 ESVDPYPLDEV
+1528 ESVEPYPLDEV
-1539 ASSPAPEDLE
+1539 VSSPAPEDLE
-1549 ERFEFYRVQKLQF
+1549 ERFEFYRVQKMKF

-1567 KTRIKYNGHLT
+1567 KTRIQYNGHLT
-1578 LKGIPEEAYE
+1578 LKGIPEEVYN
-1588 YQVNGRSAL
+1588 YILMGNRSAL

-1617 PNDYCRAVND
+1617 PNDYCRAVNN

-1637 LVTVSLETQKLVGT
+1637 LVTVALETQKLVGT

-1658 ENNA
+1658 EDNA

>member
-1 MGYDIY
+1 
-7 QLTPLGEFMTASGT
+7 MTASGT

-46 PRDKG
+46 TRDKG

-59 VFLTEDNLQR
+59 VFLTEDNLQS
-69 RLYKKVYLWKDWDG
+69 RLYKKVYLWNEWDG
-83 RENFGDIGIDLVAE
+83 REGFGDIGIDLVAE
-97 NVDGGVTAIQCKFYD
+97 NVDGGMTAIQCKFYD
-112 EHSTI
+112 EQSTI
-117 AKEHIDSFISASD
+117 GKKNIDSFISASGRA
-130 CDPFTHRII
+130 PFTHRII
-139 VSTAGK
+139 VSTAD
-145 WSENAEKMLKNRHMP
+145 WSENAKKMLEGQRLPVQHM
-160 VRLLGLQ
+160 GLQ
-167 AFRDSNIDWSTYS
+167 AFRDSSIDWSTYS

-211 LQKYDRGQ
+211 LQKDDRGQ

-260 QSISEFSNEVE
+260 QSISEFSNEIE
-271 DPFHAYAVCSDTKV
+271 GPFHAYAVCSDSKV
-285 GREKKRGGAYADLA
+285 GREKKCGGANADLA

-307 LPATTDGVDLAVAMN
+307 LPATTDGAELAAAMN

-344 AAQAAGIG
+344 EAQAAGVG
-352 DFDLIICDEAHR
+352 EFDLIICDEAHR

-383 DKWVAGRKRVYM
+383 DNWVAGRKRVYM

-417 CSMDDVDTFGLP
+417 CSMDDMDTFGP
-429 FYRIGFGEAVEKGL
+429 VFYRIGFGEAVEKGL

-530 LVRINLRNREND
+530 LVRIHLRNREND

-642 GMSTAQALGDNK
+642 GMSTAQALSDNK

-716 SITPAEQTTLTFP
+716 SITPGEQTTLTFP

-769 RHLLDEAAPES
+769 RHLLDEASPES

-794 QTLNPAIDEEQAIEM
+794 QTLNPAIDEDQAIEM

-937 IIEPFVGTGTFITR
+937 VIEPFVGTGTFITR

-1043 QDIRV
+1043 RDIRV
-1048 IVMNPPYSAGQNSA
+1048 IVMNPPYSAGQNNA

-1074 DERIENTYV
+1074 DERIAETYAKN
-1083 ERSTATRKGSLYDSY
+1083 SSGTNKNSIYDSY

-1116 FVSNGSFIDGNS
+1116 FVSNGSFIDGNA
-1128 ADGLRRCLVDEF
+1128 ADGLRKCLVDEF

-1150 NARTSGETRKR
+1150 NQRTSGEQSRR
-1161 EAGNV
+1161 EGGKI
-1166 FGGGSRTPVT
+1166 FGSGSRTPVA

-1184 SHTGEAVLHYRDIGD
+1184 SHTDEAVLHYRDIGD

-1209 IDREGSIARTEWE
+1209 IAREGSIAHTEWE
-1222 VIVPNA
+1222 VIVPNEA
-1228 EADWVNQRDENYDT
+1228 ADWINQRDEKYDT
-1242 YQPIGDKATKG
+1242 YQPIGDRDTKG
-1253 KPNTPGIFQFYSLGL
+1253 KPNTPGIFQLYSRGL
-1268 ATSRDP
+1268 ATSRDA

-1279 SARGVEENV
+1279 SARAVEENV

-1293 FYNSE
+1293 FYNSQIGVE
-1298 VDRYQQA
+1298 HPDMDPTKIA
-1305 DGAAKKIKVEDFID
+1305 WGDGLKSLLRRKIQVGYSTTAARLSV
-1319 FDSTQFSWDRVNKS
+1319 
-1333 DVARGK
+1333 
-1339 KGAFDPSK
+1339 
-1347 MRASLYRPF
+1347 YRPF
-1356 CKQALYF
+1356 CKQHVYF
-1363 DASNQFNNC
+1363 DAPLNERQ
-1372 VYQLPKLFPTPAHKN
+1372 YQLPKLFPTPAHEN

-1407 TLPDYELVSKAQW
+1407 TLPDLESISKAQW

-1428 VVEDDGGFNL
+1428 VVQEDGGFNL

-1462 YRSAYGD
+1462 YRSTYGD

-1515 RAGRALAELHLGY
+1515 RTGRALAELHLGY
-1528 ESVDPYPLDEV
+1528 ESVEPYPLDEV

-1658 ENNA
+1658 EDNA

>member
-1 MGYDIY
+1 
-7 QLTPLGEFMTASGT
+7 MTASGT
-21 PADVSTKTSMAFDR
+21 PADVSTKTSMAFDN
-35 LLHQLRTTSRN
+35 LLHQLRTTALHT
-46 PRDKG
+46 RDQG
-51 NRLEYLTK
+51 DRLERLTK
-59 VFLTEDNLQR
+59 EFLTKDSIQS

-117 AKEHIDSFISASD
+117 AKEHIDSFISASGRK
-130 CDPFTHRII
+130 PFTHRII
-139 VSTAGK
+139 VSTTDK
-145 WSENAEKMLKNRHMP
+145 WSKNAEKMLEEQRFP
-160 VRLLGLQ
+160 VQRMGLQ
-167 AFRDSNIDWSTYS
+167 TFRDSNIDWSTYS
-180 PDEPGEQQVAHK
+180 LDDPGEQQVGYK

-199 HQEKAIKAALEH
+199 HQDIAITRTLKG
-211 LQKYDRGQ
+211 LQKDDRGQ

-260 QSISEFSNEVE
+260 QSISEFSNEIE
-271 DPFHAYAVCSDTKV
+271 GPFHAYAVCSDSKV
-285 GREKKRGGAYADLA
+285 GREKKRGGTNADLA

-307 LPATTDGVDLAVAMN
+307 LPATTDGAELAAAMN

-344 AAQAAGIG
+344 AAQAAGVG
-352 DFDLIICDEAHR
+352 EFDLIICDEAHR

-383 DKWVAGRKRVYM
+383 DNWVAGRKRVYM

-417 CSMDDVDTFGLP
+417 CSMDDMDTFGP
-429 FYRIGFGEAVEKGL
+429 VFYRIGFGEAVEKGL
-443 LTDYKVLVLG
+443 LADYKVLVLG

-498 ASFGDDLAP
+498 ASFGDDIAP

-642 GMSTAQALGDNK
+642 GMSTAQALSDNK

-716 SITPAEQTTLTFP
+716 SITPGEQTTLTFP

-750 WDDWSKDIATI
+750 WDDWSKDIATS

-769 RHLLDEAAPES
+769 RHLLDEASPES

-794 QTLNPAIDEEQAIEM
+794 QTLNPAIDEDQAIEM

-913 YILRSADAALRES
+913 YILRSADVALRES

-971 FANEIVLLSYYIAA
+971 FANELVLLSYYIAA

-998 HGLGSEY
+998 YGLGSEY

-1048 IVMNPPYSAGQNSA
+1048 IVMNPPYSSGQNNA

-1074 DERIENTYV
+1074 DERIAETYV
-1083 ERSTATRKGSLYDSY
+1083 KNSSGTNKNSIYDSY

-1116 FVSNGSFIDGNS
+1116 FVSNGSFIDGNA
-1128 ADGLRRCLVDEF
+1128 ADGLRKCLVGEF

-1209 IDREGSIARTEWE
+1209 IAQEGSIAHTEWE
-1222 VIVPNA
+1222 VIVPNEA
-1228 EADWVNQRDENYDT
+1228 ADWINQRDEKYDT

-1253 KPNTPGIFQFYSLGL
+1253 KPNTPGVFQLYSNGL
-1268 ATSRDP
+1268 KSNRDP

-1279 SARGVEENV
+1279 SAQAVEENMH
-1288 RRMIE
+1288 RMIE
-1293 FYNSE
+1293 FYNS
-1298 VDRYQQA
+1298 QI
-1305 DGAAKKIKVEDFID
+1305 GVEQPDM
-1319 FDSTQFSWDRVNKS
+1319 DSTKIAWNRSLLTFRAQGR
-1333 DVARGK
+1333 AL
-1339 KGAFDPSK
+1339 AFEQES
-1347 MRASLYRPF
+1347 MRNSLYRPF
-1356 CKQALYF
+1356 CKQTAYF
-1363 DASNQFNNC
+1363 NRELNDM
-1372 VYQLPKLFPTPAHKN
+1372 VYQLPKLFPTPAHEN
-1387 IAFGFTGR
+1387 VAI
-1395 GATKEFSVLMVD
+1395 
-1407 TLPDYELVSKAQW
+1407 TLPGPGSAGEFYALAVDMIPALGVATSLQVF
-1420 MSLYTYEP
+1420 SLYTYEP
-1428 VVEDDGGFNL
+1428 VVEDDGGLNL

-1462 YRSAYGD
+1462 YRSTYGD
-1469 EGIAKEDIFYYI
+1469 AGIAKEDIFYYI

-1495 ADLKKMLPRI
+1495 ADLKKMLPCI

-1515 RAGRALAELHLGY
+1515 RVGRALAELHLGY
-1528 ESVDPYPLDEV
+1528 ESVEPYPLDEV
-1539 ASSPAPEDLE
+1539 VSSPAPEDLE
-1549 ERFEFYRVQKLQF
+1549 ERFEFYRVQKMKF

-1567 KTRIKYNGHLT
+1567 KTRIQYNGHLT
-1578 LKGIPEEAYE
+1578 LKGIPEEVYN
-1588 YQVNGRSAL
+1588 YILMGNRSAL

-1617 PNDYCRAVND
+1617 PNDYCRAVNN

-1637 LVTVSLETQKLVGT
+1637 LVTVALETQKLVGT

-1658 ENNA
+1658 EDNA

>member
-1 MGYDIY
+1 
-7 QLTPLGEFMTASGT
+7 MTASGT
-21 PADVSTKTSMAFDR
+21 PADVSTKTSMAFDN
-35 LLHQLRTTSRN
+35 LLHQLRTTALHT
-46 PRDKG
+46 RDQG
-51 NRLEYLTK
+51 DRLERLTK
-59 VFLTEDNLQR
+59 EFLTKDSIQS

-117 AKEHIDSFISASD
+117 AKEHIDSFISASGRK
-130 CDPFTHRII
+130 PFTHRII
-139 VSTAGK
+139 VSTTDK
-145 WSENAEKMLKNRHMP
+145 WSKNAEKMLEEQRFP
-160 VRLLGLQ
+160 VQRMGLQ
-167 AFRDSNIDWSTYS
+167 TFRDSNIDWSTYS
-180 PDEPGEQQVAHK
+180 LDDPGEQQVGYK

-199 HQEKAIKAALEH
+199 HQDRAITNTLIG
-211 LQKYDRGQ
+211 LQKDDRGQ

-260 QSISEFSNEVE
+260 QSISEFSNEIE
-271 DPFHAYAVCSDTKV
+271 GPFHAYAVCSDSKV
-285 GREKKRGGAYADLA
+285 GREKKRGGANADLA

-307 LPATTDGVDLAVAMN
+307 LPATTDGAELAAAMN

-344 AAQAAGIG
+344 EAQAAGIG
-352 DFDLIICDEAHR
+352 EFDLIICDEAHR

-383 DKWVAGRKRVYM
+383 NTCVAGRKRVYM

-417 CSMDDVDTFGLP
+417 CSMDDMDTFGP
-429 FYRIGFGEAVEKGL
+429 VFYRIGFGEAVEKGL

-453 VSESQIATS
+453 VSESQVATS

-507 MKRAVAFSRSIK
+507 MKRAVAFNRSIK

-642 GMSTAQALGDNK
+642 GMSTAQALSDNQ

-769 RHLLDEAAPES
+769 RHLLDEASPES
-780 ELRTVFAQFVEGLQ
+780 ELRTVFTQFVEGLQ
-794 QTLNPAIDEEQAIEM
+794 QTLNPAIDEDQAIEM
-809 LAQHLITQPVF
+809 LAQHLITKPVF

-913 YILRSADAALRES
+913 YILRSADVALRES

-971 FANEIVLLSYYIAA
+971 FANELVLLSYYIAA

-1074 DERIENTYV
+1074 DERIAETYAQ
-1083 ERSTATRKGSLYDSY
+1083 SSSGTNKNSIYDSY

-1116 FVSNGSFIDGNS
+1116 FVSNGSFIDGNA
-1128 ADGLRRCLVDEF
+1128 ADGLRKCLVGEF

-1209 IDREGSIARTEWE
+1209 IAQEGSIAHTEWE
-1222 VIVPNA
+1222 VIVPNEA
-1228 EADWVNQRDENYDT
+1228 ADWINQRDEKYDT

-1253 KPNTPGIFQFYSLGL
+1253 KPNTPGVFQLYSNGL
-1268 ATSRDP
+1268 QTNRDP
-1274 WVYNF
+1274 WVYNYSVEKLSSNVIRMVKNYNAQF
-1279 SARGVEENV
+1279 VDGVKN
-1288 RRMIE
+1288 M
-1293 FYNSE
+1293 
-1298 VDRYQQA
+1298 DPT
-1305 DGAAKKIKVEDFID
+1305 KIKWSSSLEADYRRKLKLTYNESGVRTSMYRPYAKQFVY
-1319 FDSTQFSWDRVNKS
+1319 FDSHLNHRT
-1333 DVARGK
+1333 
-1339 KGAFDPSK
+1339 
-1347 MRASLYRPF
+1347 
-1356 CKQALYF
+1356 
-1363 DASNQFNNC
+1363 
-1372 VYQLPKLFPTPAHKN
+1372 YQLKKLFPTPAHEN

-1407 TLPDYELVSKAQW
+1407 TLPDLESISKAQW

-1428 VVEDDGGFNL
+1428 VIEDDGGLNL
-1438 NLGGGEV
+1438 NLSGGEV

-1457 ATLAA
+1457 ATLTA
-1462 YRSAYGD
+1462 YRSTYGD
-1469 EGIAKEDIFYYI
+1469 ESIAKEDIFYYI
-1481 YALLHHPEYREKYA
+1481 YALLHHSEYREKYA

-1528 ESVDPYPLDEV
+1528 ESVEPYPLDEV
-1539 ASSPAPEDLE
+1539 VSSPAPEDPE
-1549 ERFEFYRVQKLQF
+1549 ECFEFYRVQKLQF

-1578 LKGIPEEAYE
+1578 LKGIPEEANE

-1597 EWVIDRYQVKTDKKS
+1597 EWVIDRYQVKTDKDS

-1658 ENNA
+1658 EDNA

>member
-1 MGYDIY
+1 
-7 QLTPLGEFMTASGT
+7 MTASGT
-21 PADVSTKTSMAFDR
+21 PADVSTKTSMAFDI
-35 LLHQLRTTSRN
+35 LLHQLRTTALHT
-46 PRDKG
+46 RDQG
-51 NRLEYLTK
+51 DRLERLTK
-59 VFLTEDNLQR
+59 EFLTKDSIQS

-117 AKEHIDSFISASD
+117 AKEHIDSFISASGRK
-130 CDPFTHRII
+130 PFTHRII
-139 VSTAGK
+139 VSTTDK
-145 WSENAEKMLKNRHMP
+145 WSKNAEKMLEEQRFP
-160 VRLLGLQ
+160 VQRMGLQ
-167 AFRDSNIDWSTYS
+167 NFRDSNIDWSTYS
-180 PDEPGEQQVAHK
+180 LDDPGEQQVGYK
-192 PHKELRP
+192 PHKELRS
-199 HQEKAIKAALEH
+199 HQDIAITRTLKG
-211 LQKYDRGQ
+211 LQKDDRGQ

-260 QSISEFSNEVE
+260 QSISEFSNEIE
-271 DPFHAYAVCSDTKV
+271 GPFHAYAVCSDSKV
-285 GREKKRGGAYADLA
+285 GRERKRGGVNADLA

-307 LPATTDGVDLAVAMN
+307 LPATTDGAELAAAMN

-344 AAQAAGIG
+344 AAQAAGVG
-352 DFDLIICDEAHR
+352 EFDLIICDEAHR

-383 DKWVAGRKRVYM
+383 DNWVAGRKRVYM

-417 CSMDDVDTFGLP
+417 CSMDDMDTFGP
-429 FYRIGFGEAVEKGL
+429 VFYRIGFGEAVEKGL

-453 VSESQIATS
+453 VSESQVATS

-642 GMSTAQALGDNK
+642 GMSTAQALSDNQ

-769 RHLLDEAAPES
+769 RHLLDEASPES
-780 ELRTVFAQFVEGLQ
+780 ELRTIFAQFVEGLQ
-794 QTLNPAIDEEQAIEM
+794 QTLNPAIDEDQAIEM
-809 LAQHLITQPVF
+809 LAQHLITKPVF

-913 YILRSADAALRES
+913 YILRSADVALRES

-971 FANEIVLLSYYIAA
+971 FANELVLLSYYIAA

-1025 LNLPAFRANSER
+1025 LNLPTFRANSER

-1048 IVMNPPYSAGQNSA
+1048 IVMNPPYSSGQNSA

-1083 ERSTATRKGSLYDSY
+1083 ARSTATLKNSMYDSY
-1098 IRAIR
+1098 VRAIR

-1116 FVSNGSFIDGNS
+1116 FISNGSFIDGNA
-1128 ADGLRRCLVDEF
+1128 ADGLRKCLVDEF

-1150 NARTSGETRKR
+1150 GIRGRRGDSAKR
-1161 EAGNV
+1161 EGDNV
-1166 FGGGSRTPVT
+1166 FDIMTPVA

-1184 SHTGEAVLHYRDIGD
+1184 SHTGEPVLYYRDIGD

-1209 IDREGSIARTEWE
+1209 IAGEGSIAQTEWE
-1222 VIVPNA
+1222 VIVPNEA
-1228 EADWVNQRDENYDT
+1228 ADWINQRDEKYDT

-1253 KPNTPGIFQFYSLGL
+1253 KPNTPGVFQLYSNGL
-1268 ATSRDP
+1268 KSNRDA

-1279 SARGVEENV
+1279 SAEKVLENIMSMV
-1288 RRMIE
+1288 S
-1293 FYNSE
+1293 F
-1298 VDRYQQA
+1298 YQQQLTHEKPNMDPTKISWSPA
-1305 DGAAKKIKVEDFID
+1305 LLAAHKSHKDIKV
-1319 FDSTQFSWDRVNKS
+1319 
-1333 DVARGK
+1333 VATSIRE
-1339 KGAFDPSK
+1339 S
-1347 MRASLYRPF
+1347 MYRPF
-1356 CKQALYF
+1356 CKEQLYSEPSLIERPGLLSKF
-1363 DASNQFNNC
+1363 
-1372 VYQLPKLFPTPAHKN
+1372 FPTPVHKN
-1387 IAFGFTGR
+1387 IAIMMPAGKS
-1395 GATKEFSVLMVD
+1395 AEYFSVLMLDMIPALTPNGGNQVF
-1407 TLPDYELVSKAQW
+1407 
-1420 MSLYTYEP
+1420 SLYTYEP

-1438 NLGGGEV
+1438 HLGGGEV

-1462 YRSAYGD
+1462 YRSTYGD

-1495 ADLKKMLPRI
+1495 ADLMKMLPRI

-1515 RAGRALAELHLGY
+1515 RVGRALAELHLGY
-1528 ESVDPYPLDEV
+1528 ESVEPYPLDEV
-1539 ASSPAPEDLE
+1539 ASSPAPDDLE

-1578 LKGIPEEAYE
+1578 LKGIPEEAHE

-1597 EWVIDRYQVKTDKKS
+1597 EWVIDRYQVKTDKDS
-1612 LITND
+1612 NITND

-1627 PRYIVDLIKR
+1627 PRYIVDLVKR

-1658 ENNA
+1658 EDNA